1 MLEFLKRK
9 EKATLKKASPE
20 MIMQVTTQ
28 LFSEV
33 YLDEKELTQSDIDTI
48 LKDIDVDT
56 AIKKIE
62 RAVAGKELI
71 VWSDDE
77 KNREIVENI
86 QSRFNDVKFNRIFKY
101 FLRARYYGYS
111 CFEKVYNPDYSL
123 KTLVFIPEKYVL
135 YDTLNKKWVIR
146 AGTEEKEI
154 NYEKFLLS
162 IHEWNVAEKTGK
174 SIFTGIRTCFLDKEM
189 FRAQLRGLA
198 KKYGDTIII
207 YGFDPNEDVEEIKK
221 KGQQLS
227 KIQGG
232 KSKIAV
238 PMTGARDLKENL
250 YVMTLSD
257 LNTEVYTKLED
268 REKER
273 LIQNILGG
281 TLTMESGNGT
291 GSYSLGQIHQ
301 ESFNEVVEE
310 CCSFITDS
318 MQQLLEFD
326 GLYFGY
332 DSKEFYFKLETKKD
346 RDKEIEFETKEN
358 QLNTIKIDNILKLNQ
373 VGVGLSTEYI
383 SSALGIDK
391 KYITEIEK
399 SVVEFA
405 SKKDKKKILIDNVK
419 KIFDKRMA
427 DSEIK
432 LAEFVKNIKKSVKKW
447 LESDILNENLNLNI
461 DIFEEIYIKT
471 FLFGYTDSLN
481 QRGNKEFQEEL
492 DPFSLKFNEAINYF
506 VKKAPILYEKL
517 DDITLS
523 AKDTFFYIKR
533 STELEATKRVLKS
546 LKKTLENG
554 GTYEEWKQDISD
566 IADKAGLGED
576 GWYSHLVYRQNM
588 VNAYQSGRYEQQ
600 MQDDDEYFSYL
611 LFDGV
616 EDERQTDFC
625 RTYSGKVYKKSDPIW
640 ALIYPPNHFNCR
652 SSVIELGIDR
662 VKELGLEVFKSRKKE
677 LKEIKNEI
685 GDFAKP
691 PIDIKEREKDI
702 KAKEKKLIQLKLE
715 IAEFMEGKK

>member
-9 EKATLKKASPE
+9 QPSIQKASPE
-20 MIMQVTTQ
+20 MITQVTTQ
-28 LFSEV
+28 LFSEIYV
-33 YLDEKELTQSDIDTI
+33 DEKDLTFDDIDKI
-48 LKDIDVDT
+48 LKDTDVDT

-71 VWSDDE
+71 VWSDNE
-77 KNREIVENI
+77 KNRKIVDEI
-86 QSRFNDVKFNRIFKY
+86 QDRFNDVKFNRIFKY

-123 KTLVFIPEKYVL
+123 KTLVFIPEKYIT
-135 YDTLNKKWVIR
+135 YDTLEKKWLIK

-154 NYEKFLLS
+154 DYKKFLLS

-174 SIFTGIRTCFLDKEM
+174 SIFTGIQTCFLDKEM
-189 FRAQLRGLA
+189 FRRQLRGLA

-207 YGFDPNEDVEEIKK
+207 FGFDPTENVKK
-221 KGQQLS
+221 ITEKAEKMRKL
-227 KIQGG
+227 QGG
-232 KSKIAV
+232 KSVIGV
-238 PMTGARDLKENL
+238 PMVDGKSLKDNI

-301 ESFNEVVEE
+301 ESFDEVVEE
-310 CCSFITDS
+310 CCSFITDCL
-318 MQQLLEFD
+318 QQLLEFD
-326 GLYFGY
+326 GLCFGY

-346 RDKEIEFETKEN
+346 RDKEIELEEKEAKN
-358 QLNTIKIDNILKLNQ
+358 MGLKIDNILKLNQ
-373 VGVGLSTEYI
+373 AGIGLTPEYI
-383 SSALGIDK
+383 SSSLGIDK
-391 KYITEIEK
+391 KYVIEIEK
-399 SVVEFA
+399 TVAEFA
-405 SKKDKKKILIDNVK
+405 KKDKKKLLIESVK
-419 KIFDKRMA
+419 NTFDKRMT

-432 LAEFVKNIKKSVKKW
+432 LQEFVKNIQKSVKKW
-447 LESDILNENLNLNI
+447 LETDILSENLNFDINI
-461 DIFEEIYIKT
+461 MEEMYIKT

-481 QRGNKEFQEEL
+481 QRGNKEFQEEF
-492 DPFSLKFNEAINYF
+492 DPFNMQFNEAINYF
-506 VKKAPILYEKL
+506 TKKAPILYEKL
-517 DDITLS
+517 DDITS
-523 AKDTFFYIKR
+523 SVKDTFFYIKR
-533 STELEATKRVLKS
+533 STELEATKRVLES

-554 GTYEEWKQDISD
+554 GTYQEWKQDISD

-576 GWYSHLVYRQNM
+576 GWYSNLVYRQNM

-600 MQDDDEYFSYL
+600 MEDDEYFSYL

-616 EDERQTDFC
+616 EDDRQTDFC

-652 SSVIELGIDR
+652 SSVIELGADKI
-662 VKELGLEVFKSRKKE
+662 KELGLEILKSKKKE
-677 LKEIKNEI
+677 LEEIKNEI
-685 GDFAKP
+685 GDFARP
-691 PIDIKEREKDI
+691 PVDPKEREKDI
-702 KAKEKKLIQLKLE
+702 KAKEKKLVQLKLE
-715 IAEFMEGKK
+715 IAELMEGKK

>member
-9 EKATLKKASPE
+9 QPSIQKASPE
-20 MIMQVTTQ
+20 MITQVTTQ
-28 LFSEV
+28 LFSEI
-33 YLDEKELTQSDIDTI
+33 YIDEKDLSFNDIDKI
-48 LKDIDVDT
+48 LKDTDVDT

-71 VWSDDE
+71 VWSDNE
-77 KNREIVENI
+77 KNRKIVDEI
-86 QSRFNDVKFNRIFKY
+86 QDRFNDVKFNRIFKY

-123 KTLVFIPEKYVL
+123 KTLVFIPEKYVT
-135 YDTLNKKWVIR
+135 YDTLEKKWLIK
-146 AGTEEKEI
+146 AETEEKEI
-154 NYEKFLLS
+154 DYKKFLLS

-174 SIFTGIRTCFLDKEM
+174 SIFTGIQTCFLDKEM
-189 FRAQLRGLA
+189 FRRQLRGLA

-207 YGFDPNEDVEEIKK
+207 FGFDPTENVKK
-221 KGQQLS
+221 ITEKAEKMRKL
-227 KIQGG
+227 QGG
-232 KSKIAV
+232 KSVIGV
-238 PMTGARDLKENL
+238 PMVDGKSLKDNI

-301 ESFNEVVEE
+301 ESFDEVVEE
-310 CCSFITDS
+310 CCSFITDCL
-318 MQQLLEFD
+318 QQLLEFD
-326 GLYFGY
+326 GLCFGY
-332 DSKEFYFKLETKKD
+332 NPKEFYFKLETKKN
-346 RDKEIEFETKEN
+346 REKEIELEEKEAKN
-358 QLNTIKIDNILKLNQ
+358 IGLKIDNILKLNHA
-373 VGVGLSTEYI
+373 GIGLTPEYI
-383 SSALGIDK
+383 SSTLGIEQ

-399 SVVEFA
+399 TVAEFA
-405 SKKDKKKILIDNVK
+405 KKDKKKLLIESVK
-419 KIFDKRMA
+419 NTFDKRMT

-432 LAEFVKNIKKSVKKW
+432 LQKFVKNIQKSVKKW
-447 LESDILNENLNLNI
+447 LETDILSENLNLDINI
-461 DIFEEIYIKT
+461 MEEMYIKT

-481 QRGNKEFQEEL
+481 QRGNKEFQEEF
-492 DPFSLKFNEAINYF
+492 DPFNMQFSEAINYF
-506 VKKAPILYEKL
+506 TKKAPILYEKL
-517 DDITLS
+517 DDITS
-523 AKDTFFYIKR
+523 SVKDTFFYIKR
-533 STELEATKRVLKS
+533 STELEATKRVLES

-554 GTYEEWKQDISD
+554 GTYQEWKQDISD

-576 GWYSHLVYRQNM
+576 GWYSQLVFRQNM
-588 VNAYQSGRYEQQ
+588 ANAYQSGRYEQQ
-600 MQDDDEYFSYL
+600 MEDDEYFSYL

-652 SSVIELGIDR
+652 SSVIELGVDKI
-662 VKELGLEVFKSRKKE
+662 KELGLEVFKSKKKE

-685 GDFAKP
+685 GDFARP

-702 KAKEKKLIQLKLE
+702 KVKEKKLVQLKLE

>member
-9 EKATLKKASPE
+9 EPNIQKATPE
-20 MIMQVTTQ
+20 MIMQVTTK

-33 YLDEKELTQSDIDTI
+33 YIDEKDLTLDDIDNI
-48 LKDIDVDT
+48 LKDTDVDT

-71 VWSDDE
+71 IWSDNE
-77 KNREIVENI
+77 KNRKIVDEIQN
-86 QSRFNDVKFNRIFKY
+86 RFNDVKFNRIFKY

-111 CFEKVYNPDYSL
+111 CFEKVYNTDYSL
-123 KTLVFIPEKYVL
+123 SSLVFIPEKYVL
-135 YDTLNKKWVIR
+135 YDTMNKKWVIK

-174 SIFTGIRTCFLDKEM
+174 SIFTGIRVCFLDKEM

-207 YGFDPNEDVEEIKK
+207 FGYDPNEDVKDIEKK
-221 KGQQLS
+221 SQQLS

-232 KSKIAV
+232 KTKIAI
-238 PMTGARDLKENL
+238 PMTRGRELKNNL
-250 YVMTLSD
+250 YVMTLAD
-257 LNTEVYTKLED
+257 LDTEVYTKLED

-310 CCSFITDS
+310 CCSFISDS

-326 GLYFGY
+326 GRYFGY
-332 DSKEFYFKLETKKD
+332 DPKEFYFKLETKKD
-346 RDKEIEFETKEN
+346 RDKEIEFETKES
-358 QLNTIKIDNILKLNQ
+358 QLNTVKIDNILKLNQ
-373 VGVGLSTEYI
+373 AGIGLTTEYI
-383 SSALGIDK
+383 SSALGIER

-405 SKKDKKKILIDNVK
+405 KKDKKKILIDNVK
-419 KIFDKRMA
+419 NIFDKRMA
-427 DSEIK
+427 NSEIK
-432 LAEFVKNIKKSVKKW
+432 LDEFVKNIQKSVKKW
-447 LESDILNENLNLNI
+447 LETDILSENLNLDMNI
-461 DIFEEIYIKT
+461 MEELYIKSL
-471 FLFGYTDSLN
+471 LFGYTDSLD
-481 QRGNKEFQEEL
+481 QRGNKEFQEEI
-492 DPFSLKFNEAINYF
+492 DPFSLKFNEAINHF

-517 DDITLS
+517 DDIIIS
-523 AKDTFFYIKR
+523 AKDTYFYIKR
-533 STELEATKRVLKS
+533 STELEATKRVLES

-554 GTYEEWKQDISD
+554 GTYQEWKQDISD

-576 GWYSHLVYRQNM
+576 GWYSHLVFRQNM

-652 SSVIELGIDR
+652 SSVIELGADKI
-662 VKELGLEVFKSRKKE
+662 KELGLEILKSKKKE
-677 LKEIKNEI
+677 LKEIEKEI
-685 GDFAKP
+685 GDFARP
-691 PIDIKEREKDI
+691 PIDIKERERDI
-702 KAKEKKLIQLKLE
+702 KVKEKKLIQLKLE

>member
-1 MLEFLKRK
+1 MSKK
-9 EKATLKKASPE
+9 KNSNQNIQKASPE
-20 MIMQVTTQ
+20 MIMQVTTK
-28 LFSEV
+28 LFSEI
-33 YLDEKELTQSDIDTI
+33 YLDEKDLSPDEIDKI
-48 LKDIDVDT
+48 LKDTDVDT

-71 VWSDDE
+71 IWSDNE
-77 KNREIVENI
+77 KNRKLIDEI
-86 QSRFNDVKFNRIFKY
+86 QDRFNDVKFNRIFKY
-101 FLRARYYGYS
+101 FLRARCYGYS

-123 KTLVFIPEKYVL
+123 SSLVYIPEKYVF
-135 YDTLNKKWVIR
+135 YNISTKKWVIK

-162 IHEWNVAEKTGK
+162 IHEWNVAEKMGK

-207 YGFDPNEDVEEIKK
+207 FGYDPNEDVKDIEQKS
-221 KGQQLS
+221 QQLS

-232 KSKIAV
+232 KTKIAI

-257 LNTEVYTKLED
+257 LDTEVYTKLED

-301 ESFNEVVEE
+301 ESFNEVIEE
-310 CCSFITDS
+310 CCSFISDS

-326 GLYFGY
+326 GRYFGY
-332 DSKEFYFKLETKKD
+332 DSKELYFKLETKKD
-346 RDKEIEFETKEN
+346 RDKEIEFETKES
-358 QLNTIKIDNILKLNQ
+358 QLNMIKIDNILKLNQ
-373 VGVGLSTEYI
+373 IGIGVTPEYI
-383 SSALGIDK
+383 SSALGIEQ
-391 KYITEIEK
+391 KYITEVEKPVIE
-399 SVVEFA
+399 F
-405 SKKDKKKILIDNVK
+405 SKKDKKKILIENVK
-419 KIFDKRMA
+419 NTFERKMTN
-427 DSEIK
+427 SEIN
-432 LAEFVKNIKKSVKKW
+432 LDEFVKNIQKSVKKW
-447 LESDILNENLNLNI
+447 LETDILSENLNLDM
-461 DIFEEIYIKT
+461 DILEEPYIKA
-471 FLFGYTDSLN
+471 LLSGYVDSLE

-492 DPFSLKFNEAINYF
+492 DPFNLKFNEAINYF
-506 VKKAPILYEKL
+506 TKKTPILYEKL
-517 DDITLS
+517 DGIMDST
-523 AKDTFFYIKR
+523 KDTFFYIKR
-533 STELEATKRVLKS
+533 STELEATKRVLES

-554 GTYEEWKQDISD
+554 GTYQEWKQDISD
-566 IADKAGLGED
+566 IADKTGLGED

-600 MQDDDEYFSYL
+600 MEDDEYFSYL

-652 SSVIELGIDR
+652 SSVIELGADK
-662 VKELGLEVFKSRKKE
+662 VKELGLEVIKSKKKE

-685 GDFAKP
+685 GEFAKP

-715 IAEFMEGKK
+715 IAEFMKEGKK

>member
-9 EKATLKKASPE
+9 QPNIQKASPE
-20 MIMQVTTQ
+20 MITQVTTQ
-28 LFSEV
+28 LFSEIYV
-33 YLDEKELTQSDIDTI
+33 DEKDLSFDDIDKI

-71 VWSDDE
+71 VWSDNE
-77 KNREIVENI
+77 KNRKIVDEI
-86 QSRFNDVKFNRIFKY
+86 QDRFNDVKFNRIFKY

-111 CFEKVYNPDYSL
+111 CFEKVYNTDYSL
-123 KTLVFIPEKYVL
+123 KTLVFIPEKYIT
-135 YDTLNKKWVIR
+135 YDTLGKKWLIK

-154 NYEKFLLS
+154 DYKKFLLS

-174 SIFTGIRTCFLDKEM
+174 SIFTGIQTCFLDKEM
-189 FRAQLRGLA
+189 FRRQLRGLA

-207 YGFDPNEDVEEIKK
+207 FGFDLTENVKK
-221 KGQQLS
+221 ITEKAEKMRKL
-227 KIQGG
+227 QGG
-232 KSKIAV
+232 KSVIGV
-238 PMTGARDLKENL
+238 PMVDGKSLKDNI

-301 ESFNEVVEE
+301 ESFDEVVEE
-310 CCSFITDS
+310 CCSFITDCL
-318 MQQLLEFD
+318 QQLLEFD

-332 DSKEFYFKLETKKD
+332 NPKEFYFKLETKKD
-346 RDKEIEFETKEN
+346 RDKEIELEEKEAKN
-358 QLNTIKIDNILKLNQ
+358 MGLKIDNILKLNQ
-373 VGVGLSTEYI
+373 VGIGLTPEYI
-383 SSALGIDK
+383 SSSLGIDK
-391 KYITEIEK
+391 KHVIEIEK
-399 SVVEFA
+399 TVAEFA
-405 SKKDKKKILIDNVK
+405 KKDKKKLLIESVK
-419 KIFDKRMA
+419 NTFDKRMRN
-427 DSEIK
+427 SEIK
-432 LAEFVKNIKKSVKKW
+432 LQEFVKNIQKSVKKW
-447 LESDILNENLNLNI
+447 LETDILSENLNFDINI
-461 DIFEEIYIKT
+461 MEEMYIKT

-481 QRGNKEFQEEL
+481 QRGNKEFQEEF
-492 DPFSLKFNEAINYF
+492 DPFNMQFNEAINYF
-506 VKKAPILYEKL
+506 AKKAPILYEKL
-517 DDITLS
+517 DDITS
-523 AKDTFFYIKR
+523 SVKDTFFYIKR
-533 STELEATKRVLKS
+533 STELEATKRVLES

-554 GTYEEWKQDISD
+554 GTYQEWKQDISD

-576 GWYSHLVYRQNM
+576 GWYSNLVYRQNM

-600 MQDDDEYFSYL
+600 MEDDEYFSYL

-616 EDERQTDFC
+616 EDDRQTDFC

-652 SSVIELGIDR
+652 SSVIELGADKI
-662 VKELGLEVFKSRKKE
+662 KELGLEILKSNKKE
-677 LKEIKNEI
+677 LKEIEKEI

-691 PIDIKEREKDI
+691 PTDIKGRKKDI
-702 KAKEKKLIQLKLE
+702 KTKEKKLVQLKLE
-715 IAEFMEGKK
+715 IAELMEGKR

>member
-1 MLEFLKRK
+1 MFEFFKRK
-9 EKATLKKASPE
+9 KETENIKKASPE
-20 MIMQVTTQ
+20 LTLQFTTK

-33 YLDEKELTQSDIDTI
+33 YIDEKDLNFDDIDKI
-48 LKDIDVDT
+48 LKDTDVDT

-71 VWSDDE
+71 IWSDDE
-77 KNREIVENI
+77 KNRKLIDQI
-86 QSRFNDVKFNRIFKY
+86 QERFNNVKFNRIFKY

-123 KTLVFIPEKYVL
+123 NSLVFIPEKYVL

-174 SIFTGIRTCFLDKEM
+174 SIFTGLRKCFLDKEM

-198 KKYGDTIII
+198 QKYGDTIIFFG
-207 YGFDPNEDVEEIKK
+207 YDSAEDEEDVRKKAEDIKK
-221 KGQQLS
+221 M
-227 KIQGG
+227 QGG
-232 KSKIAV
+232 KTAIAI
-238 PMTGARDLKENL
+238 PTDDGKLKDNL
-250 YVMTLSD
+250 YILTLSD
-257 LNTEVYTKLED
+257 LDTEVYTKLED

-281 TLTMESGNGT
+281 TLTMESGNGS
-291 GSYSLGQIHQ
+291 GSYSLGQIHK
-301 ESFNEVVEE
+301 ESFEEVVEE
-310 CCSFITDS
+310 CCSFISDS

-326 GLYFGY
+326 GRYFGY
-332 DSKEFYFKLETKKD
+332 DPKEFYFKLETKKD
-346 RDKEIEFETKEN
+346 RDKEIEFETKES
-358 QLNTIKIDNILKLNQ
+358 QLNTVKIDNILKLNQ
-373 VGVGLSTEYI
+373 AGIGLTTEYI
-383 SSALGIDK
+383 SSALGIEQ

-405 SKKDKKKILIDNVK
+405 KKDKKKILIDNVK
-419 KIFDKRMA
+419 NIFDKRMT

-432 LAEFVKNIKKSVKKW
+432 LQEFVKNIQKNVKKW
-447 LESDILNENLNLNI
+447 LETDILSENLNLDINI
-461 DIFEEIYIKT
+461 MEEMYIKT

-481 QRGNKEFQEEL
+481 QRGNKEFQEEF
-492 DPFSLKFNEAINYF
+492 DPFNMQFSEAINYF
-506 VKKAPILYEKL
+506 TKKAPILYEKI
-517 DDITLS
+517 DDIIAS
-523 AKDTFFYIKR
+523 AKDTYFYIKR
-533 STELEATKRVLKS
+533 RTELEATKRVLES

-554 GTYEEWKQDISD
+554 GTYQEWKQDISD

-600 MQDDDEYFSYL
+600 MEDDEYFSYL

-652 SSVIELGIDR
+652 SSVIELGADKI
-662 VKELGLEVFKSRKKE
+662 KELGLEVFKSKKKE
-677 LKEIKNEI
+677 LEEIEKEI
-685 GDFAKP
+685 GDFARP

-702 KAKEKKLIQLKLE
+702 KTKEKKLIQLKLE
-715 IAEFMEGKK
+715 ITEFMEGKK

>member
-9 EKATLKKASPE
+9 QPSIQKASPE
-20 MIMQVTTQ
+20 MITQVTTQ
-28 LFSEV
+28 LFSEIYV
-33 YLDEKELTQSDIDTI
+33 DEKDLTFDDIDKI
-48 LKDIDVDT
+48 LKDTDVDT

-71 VWSDDE
+71 VWSDNE
-77 KNREIVENI
+77 KNRKIVDEI
-86 QSRFNDVKFNRIFKY
+86 QDRFNDVKFNRIFKY

-123 KTLVFIPEKYVL
+123 KTLVFIPEKYIT
-135 YDTLNKKWVIR
+135 YDTLEKKWLIK

-154 NYEKFLLS
+154 DYKKFLLS

-174 SIFTGIRTCFLDKEM
+174 SIFTGIQTCFLDKEM
-189 FRAQLRGLA
+189 FRRQLRGLA

-207 YGFDPNEDVEEIKK
+207 FGFDPTENVKK
-221 KGQQLS
+221 ITEKAEKMRKL
-227 KIQGG
+227 QGG
-232 KSKIAV
+232 KSVIGV
-238 PMTGARDLKENL
+238 PMVDGKSLKDNI

-301 ESFNEVVEE
+301 ESFDEVVEE
-310 CCSFITDS
+310 CCSFITDCL
-318 MQQLLEFD
+318 QQLLEFD
-326 GLYFGY
+326 GLCFGY
-332 DSKEFYFKLETKKD
+332 NPKEFYFKLETKKN
-346 RDKEIEFETKEN
+346 REKEIELEEKEAKN
-358 QLNTIKIDNILKLNQ
+358 IGLKIDNILKLNHA
-373 VGVGLSTEYI
+373 GIGLTPEYI
-383 SSALGIDK
+383 SSTLGIEQ

-399 SVVEFA
+399 TVAEFA
-405 SKKDKKKILIDNVK
+405 KKDKKKLLIESVK
-419 KIFDKRMA
+419 NTFDKRMT

-432 LAEFVKNIKKSVKKW
+432 LQEFVKNIQKSVKKW
-447 LESDILNENLNLNI
+447 LETDILSENLNLDINI
-461 DIFEEIYIKT
+461 MEEMYIKT

-481 QRGNKEFQEEL
+481 QRGNKEFQEEF
-492 DPFSLKFNEAINYF
+492 DPFNMKFNEAINYF

-517 DDITLS
+517 DDIINST
-523 AKDTFFYIKR
+523 KDTFFYIKR
-533 STELEATKRVLKS
+533 STELEATKRVLES

-554 GTYEEWKQDISD
+554 GTYQEWKQDISD

-576 GWYSHLVYRQNM
+576 GWYSHLVFRQNM

-600 MQDDDEYFSYL
+600 MEDDEYFSYL

-652 SSVIELGIDR
+652 SSVIELGTDKI
-662 VKELGLEVFKSRKKE
+662 KELGLEVFKSKKKE

-685 GDFAKP
+685 GDFARL

-702 KAKEKKLIQLKLE
+702 KVKEKKLVQLKLE

>member
-9 EKATLKKASPE
+9 QTPIIQKASPE
-20 MIMQVTTQ
+20 LMQEVAIK

-33 YLDEKELTQSDIDTI
+33 YLDEKDLTFSDIDKI
-48 LKDIDVDT
+48 LKDTDVDT

-71 VWSDDE
+71 VWSDNE
-77 KNREIVENI
+77 KNRKIVDEI
-86 QSRFNDVKFNRIFKY
+86 QDRFNDVKFNRIFKY

-123 KTLVFIPEKYVL
+123 KTLVFVPEKYVL

-154 NYEKFLLS
+154 DYKKFLLS

-221 KGQQLS
+221 KGEQLS

-281 TLTMESGNGT
+281 TLTMESGNAT

-301 ESFNEVVEE
+301 ESFDEVVEE
-310 CCSFITDS
+310 CCSFISDS

-326 GLYFGY
+326 GRYFGY

-346 RDKEIEFETKEN
+346 RDKEIELEEKEAKN
-358 QLNTIKIDNILKLNQ
+358 MGLKIDNLIKLSQ
-373 VGVGLSTEYI
+373 IAGISDEYI
-383 SSALGIDK
+383 TSSLGIDK
-391 KYITEIEK
+391 KYLTIKEK
-399 SVVEFA
+399 EVVEF
-405 SKKDKKKILIDNVK
+405 SKDKKKILIDNVK
-419 KIFDKRMA
+419 NIFDKRMA

-432 LAEFVKNIKKSVKKW
+432 LQEFVKNIQKSVKKW

-461 DIFEEIYIKT
+461 DILEEIYIKT

-481 QRGNKEFQEEL
+481 QRGNKEFQEEF
-492 DPFSLKFNEAINYF
+492 DPFNMKFNEAINYF

-523 AKDTFFYIKR
+523 AKDTFFYIRR
-533 STELEATKRVLKS
+533 STELEATKRVLES
-546 LKKTLENG
+546 LKKTLKNG
-554 GTYEEWKQDISD
+554 GTYQEWKNDIAD

-576 GWYSHLVYRQNM
+576 GWYSNLVYRQNM

-600 MQDDDEYFSYL
+600 MEDSDEYFSYL

-616 EDERQTDFC
+616 EDDRQTDFC
-625 RTYSGKVYKKSDPIW
+625 RTYSGKVYKKTDPIW

-652 SSVIELGIDR
+652 SSVIELGADKI
-662 VKELGLEVFKSRKKE
+662 KELGLEILKSKKKE
-677 LKEIKNEI
+677 LEEIEKEI
-685 GDFAKP
+685 GDFARP

-702 KAKEKKLIQLKLE
+702 KAKEKKLVQLKLE
-715 IAEFMEGKK
+715 IAELMEGKK

>member
-9 EKATLKKASPE
+9 QPSIQKASPE
-20 MIMQVTTQ
+20 MITQVTTQ
-28 LFSEV
+28 LFSEIYV
-33 YLDEKELTQSDIDTI
+33 DEKDLTFDDIDKI
-48 LKDIDVDT
+48 LKDTDVDT

-71 VWSDDE
+71 VWSDNE
-77 KNREIVENI
+77 KNRKIVDEI
-86 QSRFNDVKFNRIFKY
+86 QDRFNDVKFNRIFKY

-123 KTLVFIPEKYVL
+123 KTLVFIPEKYIT
-135 YDTLNKKWVIR
+135 YDTLEKKWLIK

-154 NYEKFLLS
+154 DYKKFLLS

-174 SIFTGIRTCFLDKEM
+174 SIFTGIQTCFLDKEM
-189 FRAQLRGLA
+189 FRRQLRGLA

-207 YGFDPNEDVEEIKK
+207 FGFDPTENVKK
-221 KGQQLS
+221 ITEKAEKMRKL
-227 KIQGG
+227 QGG
-232 KSKIAV
+232 KSVIGV
-238 PMTGARDLKENL
+238 PMVDGKSLKDNI

-301 ESFNEVVEE
+301 ESFDEVVEE
-310 CCSFITDS
+310 CCSFITDCL
-318 MQQLLEFD
+318 QQLLEFD
-326 GLYFGY
+326 GLCFGY
-332 DSKEFYFKLETKKD
+332 NPKEFYFKLETKKN
-346 RDKEIEFETKEN
+346 REKEIELEEKEAKN
-358 QLNTIKIDNILKLNQ
+358 MGLKIDNILKLNQ
-373 VGVGLSTEYI
+373 AGIGLTPEYI
-383 SSALGIDK
+383 SSSLGIDK
-391 KYITEIEK
+391 KHVIEIEK
-399 SVVEFA
+399 TVVEFA
-405 SKKDKKKILIDNVK
+405 KKDKKKLLIESVK
-419 KIFDKRMA
+419 NTFDKRMA

-432 LAEFVKNIKKSVKKW
+432 LQEFVKNIQKSVKKW
-447 LESDILNENLNLNI
+447 LETDILSENLNFDINI
-461 DIFEEIYIKT
+461 MEEMYIKT

-481 QRGNKEFQEEL
+481 QRGNKEFQEEF
-492 DPFSLKFNEAINYF
+492 DPFNMQFNEAINYF
-506 VKKAPILYEKL
+506 TKKAPILYEKL
-517 DDITLS
+517 DDITS
-523 AKDTFFYIKR
+523 SVKDTFFYIKR
-533 STELEATKRVLKS
+533 STELEATKRVLES

-554 GTYEEWKQDISD
+554 GTYQEWKQDISD

-576 GWYSHLVYRQNM
+576 GWYSNLVYRQNM

-600 MQDDDEYFSYL
+600 MEDDEYFSYL

-616 EDERQTDFC
+616 EDDRQTDFC

-652 SSVIELGIDR
+652 SSVIELGADKI
-662 VKELGLEVFKSRKKE
+662 KELGLEILKSKKKE
-677 LKEIKNEI
+677 LEEIEKEI

-691 PIDIKEREKDI
+691 PTDIKGRKKDI
-702 KAKEKKLIQLKLE
+702 KTKEKKLVQLKLE
-715 IAEFMEGKK
+715 IAELMEGKK

>member
-9 EKATLKKASPE
+9 QPSIQKASPE
-20 MIMQVTTQ
+20 MITQVTTQ
-28 LFSEV
+28 LFSEI
-33 YLDEKELTQSDIDTI
+33 YIDEKDLSFNDIDKI
-48 LKDIDVDT
+48 LKDTDVDT

-71 VWSDDE
+71 VWSDNK
-77 KNREIVENI
+77 KNRKIVDEI
-86 QSRFNDVKFNRIFKY
+86 QDRFNDVKFNRIFKY

-123 KTLVFIPEKYVL
+123 KTLVFIPEKYVT
-135 YDTLNKKWVIR
+135 YDTLEKKWLIK

-154 NYEKFLLS
+154 DYKKFLLS

-174 SIFTGIRTCFLDKEM
+174 SIFTGIQTCFLDKEM
-189 FRAQLRGLA
+189 FRRQLRGLA

-207 YGFDPNEDVEEIKK
+207 FGFDPTENVKK
-221 KGQQLS
+221 ITEKAEKMRKL
-227 KIQGG
+227 QGG
-232 KSKIAV
+232 KSVIGV
-238 PMTGARDLKENL
+238 PMVDGKSLKDNI

-301 ESFNEVVEE
+301 ESFGEVVEE
-310 CCSFITDS
+310 CCSFITDCL
-318 MQQLLEFD
+318 QQLLEFD
-326 GLYFGY
+326 GLCFGY
-332 DSKEFYFKLETKKD
+332 NPKEFYFKLETKKN
-346 RDKEIEFETKEN
+346 REKEIELEEKEAKN
-358 QLNTIKIDNILKLNQ
+358 IGLKIDNILKLNHA
-373 VGVGLSTEYI
+373 GIGLTPEYI
-383 SSALGIDK
+383 SSTLGIEQ

-399 SVVEFA
+399 TVAEFA
-405 SKKDKKKILIDNVK
+405 KKDKKKLLIESVK
-419 KIFDKRMA
+419 NTFDKRMT

-432 LAEFVKNIKKSVKKW
+432 LQEFVKNIQKNVKKW
-447 LESDILNENLNLNI
+447 LETDILSENLNLDMNI
-461 DIFEEIYIKT
+461 MEELYIKSL
-471 FLFGYTDSLN
+471 LFGYTDSLD
-481 QRGNKEFQEEL
+481 QRGNKEFQEEI

-506 VKKAPILYEKL
+506 TKKAPILYEKL
-517 DDITLS
+517 DDIINST
-523 AKDTFFYIKR
+523 KDTFFYIKR
-533 STELEATKRVLKS
+533 STELEATKRVLES

-554 GTYEEWKQDISD
+554 GTYQEWKQDISD

-652 SSVIELGIDR
+652 SSVIELGTDKI
-662 VKELGLEVFKSRKKE
+662 KELGLEISKSKKKE
-677 LKEIKNEI
+677 LKEIEKEI
-685 GDFAKP
+685 GDFARL
-691 PIDIKEREKDI
+691 PIDIKDI
-702 KAKEKKLIQLKLE
+702 KAKEKKLVQLKLE
-715 IAEFMEGKK
+715 IAEFMKEGKK

>member
-1 MLEFLKRK
+1 LFEFFKRK
-9 EKATLKKASPE
+9 KETENIKKASPE
-20 MIMQVTTQ
+20 LTLQFTTK

-33 YLDEKELTQSDIDTI
+33 YIDEKDLNFDDIDKI
-48 LKDIDVDT
+48 LKDTDVDT

-71 VWSDDE
+71 IWSDDE
-77 KNREIVENI
+77 KNRKLIDQI
-86 QSRFNDVKFNRIFKY
+86 QERFNNVKFNRIFKY

-123 KTLVFIPEKYVL
+123 NSLVFIPEKYVL

-154 NYEKFLLS
+154 DYEKFLLS

-174 SIFTGIRTCFLDKEM
+174 SIFTGLRKCFLDKEM

-198 KKYGDTIII
+198 QKYGDTIIFFG
-207 YGFDPNEDVEEIKK
+207 YDPAEDEEDVRKKAEDIKK
-221 KGQQLS
+221 M
-227 KIQGG
+227 QGG
-232 KSKIAV
+232 KTAIAI
-238 PMTGARDLKENL
+238 PTDNGKLKDNL
-250 YVMTLSD
+250 YILTLSD
-257 LNTEVYTKLED
+257 LDTEVYTKLED

-310 CCSFITDS
+310 CCSFISES

-326 GLYFGY
+326 GRYFGY
-332 DSKEFYFKLETKKD
+332 DPKEFYFKLETKKD
-346 RDKEIEFETKEN
+346 RDKEIEFETKES
-358 QLNTIKIDNILKLNQ
+358 QLNTVKIDNILKLNQ
-373 VGVGLSTEYI
+373 AGIGLTTEYI
-383 SSALGIDK
+383 SSALGIEQ

-405 SKKDKKKILIDNVK
+405 KKDKKKILIDNVK
-419 KIFDKRMA
+419 NIFDKRMA
-427 DSEIK
+427 NSEIK
-432 LAEFVKNIKKSVKKW
+432 LDEFVKNIQKSVKKW
-447 LESDILNENLNLNI
+447 LETDILSENLNLDMNI
-461 DIFEEIYIKT
+461 MEELYIKSL
-471 FLFGYTDSLN
+471 LFGYTDSLD
-481 QRGNKEFQEEL
+481 QRGNKEFQEEIDL
-492 DPFSLKFNEAINYF
+492 FSLKFNEAINYF
-506 VKKAPILYEKL
+506 TKKAPILYEKL
-517 DDITLS
+517 DDITS
-523 AKDTFFYIKR
+523 SVKDTFFYIKR
-533 STELEATKRVLKS
+533 STELEATKRVLES

-554 GTYEEWKQDISD
+554 GTYQEWKQDISD

-652 SSVIELGIDR
+652 SSVIELGADKI
-662 VKELGLEVFKSRKKE
+662 KELGLEILKSKKKE
-677 LKEIKNEI
+677 LKEIEKEI
-685 GDFAKP
+685 GDFARP
-691 PIDIKEREKDI
+691 PIDIKERERDI
-702 KAKEKKLIQLKLE
+702 KVKEKKLIQLKLE

>member
-9 EKATLKKASPE
+9 QPSIQKASPE
-20 MIMQVTTQ
+20 MITQVTTQ
-28 LFSEV
+28 LFSEI
-33 YLDEKELTQSDIDTI
+33 YIDEKDLSFNDIDKI
-48 LKDIDVDT
+48 LKDTDVDT

-71 VWSDDE
+71 VWSDNE
-77 KNREIVENI
+77 KNRKIVDEI
-86 QSRFNDVKFNRIFKY
+86 QDRFNEVKFNRIFKY

-123 KTLVFIPEKYVL
+123 KTLVFIPEKYVT
-135 YDTLNKKWVIR
+135 YDTLEKKWLIK

-154 NYEKFLLS
+154 DYKKFLLS

-174 SIFTGIRTCFLDKEM
+174 SIFTGIQTCFLDKEM
-189 FRAQLRGLA
+189 FRRQLRGLA

-207 YGFDPNEDVEEIKK
+207 FGFDPTENVKK
-221 KGQQLS
+221 ITEKAEKMRKL
-227 KIQGG
+227 QGG
-232 KSKIAV
+232 KSVIGV
-238 PMTGARDLKENL
+238 PMVDGKSLKDNI

-301 ESFNEVVEE
+301 ESFDEVVEE
-310 CCSFITDS
+310 CCSFITDCL
-318 MQQLLEFD
+318 QQLLEFD
-326 GLYFGY
+326 GLCFGY
-332 DSKEFYFKLETKKD
+332 NPKEFYFKLETKKN
-346 RDKEIEFETKEN
+346 REKEIELEEKEAKN
-358 QLNTIKIDNILKLNQ
+358 IGLKIDNILKLNHA
-373 VGVGLSTEYI
+373 GIGLTPEYI
-383 SSALGIDK
+383 SSTLGIEQ

-399 SVVEFA
+399 TVAEFA
-405 SKKDKKKILIDNVK
+405 KKDKKKLLIESVK
-419 KIFDKRMA
+419 NTFDKRMT

-432 LAEFVKNIKKSVKKW
+432 LQEFVKNIQKNVKKW
-447 LESDILNENLNLNI
+447 LETDILSENLNFDINI
-461 DIFEEIYIKT
+461 MEEMYIKT

-481 QRGNKEFQEEL
+481 QRGNKEFQEEF
-492 DPFSLKFNEAINYF
+492 DPFNMKFNEAINYF

-517 DDITLS
+517 DDIINST
-523 AKDTFFYIKR
+523 KDTFFYIKR
-533 STELEATKRVLKS
+533 STELEATKRVLES

-554 GTYEEWKQDISD
+554 GTYQEWKQDISD

-576 GWYSHLVYRQNM
+576 GWYSHLVFRQNM

-652 SSVIELGIDR
+652 SSVIELGADKI
-662 VKELGLEVFKSRKKE
+662 KELGLEILKSKKKE
-677 LKEIKNEI
+677 LKEIEKEI
-685 GDFAKP
+685 GDFARP
-691 PIDIKEREKDI
+691 PIDIKERERDI
-702 KAKEKKLIQLKLE
+702 KVKEKKLIQLKLE

>member
-1 MLEFLKRK
+1 MFEFFKRK
-9 EKATLKKASPE
+9 KETENIKKASPE
-20 MIMQVTTQ
+20 LTLQFTTK

-33 YLDEKELTQSDIDTI
+33 YIDEKDLNFDDIDKI
-48 LKDIDVDT
+48 LKDTDVDT

-71 VWSDDE
+71 IWSDDE
-77 KNREIVENI
+77 KNRKLIDQI
-86 QSRFNDVKFNRIFKY
+86 QERFNNVKFNRIFKY

-123 KTLVFIPEKYVL
+123 NSLVFIPEKYVL

-174 SIFTGIRTCFLDKEM
+174 SIFTGLRKCFLDKEM

-198 KKYGDTIII
+198 QKYGDTIIFFG
-207 YGFDPNEDVEEIKK
+207 YDTAEDEEDVRKKAEDIKK
-221 KGQQLS
+221 M
-227 KIQGG
+227 QGG
-232 KSKIAV
+232 KTAIAI
-238 PMTGARDLKENL
+238 PTDDGKLKDNL
-250 YVMTLSD
+250 YILTLSD
-257 LNTEVYTKLED
+257 LDTEVYTKLED

-281 TLTMESGNGT
+281 TLTMESGNGS
-291 GSYSLGQIHQ
+291 GSYSLGQIHK
-301 ESFNEVVEE
+301 ESFEEVVEE
-310 CCSFITDS
+310 CCSFISDS

-326 GLYFGY
+326 GRYFGY
-332 DSKEFYFKLETKKD
+332 DPKEFYFKLETKKD
-346 RDKEIEFETKEN
+346 RDKEIEFETKES
-358 QLNTIKIDNILKLNQ
+358 QLNTVKIDNILKLNQ
-373 VGVGLSTEYI
+373 AGIGLTTEYI
-383 SSALGIDK
+383 SSALGIEQ

-405 SKKDKKKILIDNVK
+405 KKDKKKLLIESVK
-419 KIFDKRMA
+419 NTFDKRMT

-432 LAEFVKNIKKSVKKW
+432 LQKFVKNIQKSVKKW
-447 LESDILNENLNLNI
+447 LETDILSENLNLDINI
-461 DIFEEIYIKT
+461 MEEMYIKT

-481 QRGNKEFQEEL
+481 QRGNKEFQEEF
-492 DPFSLKFNEAINYF
+492 DPFNMQFSEAINYF
-506 VKKAPILYEKL
+506 TKKAPILYEKL
-517 DDITLS
+517 DDITS
-523 AKDTFFYIKR
+523 SVKDTFFYIKR
-533 STELEATKRVLKS
+533 STELEATKRVLES

-554 GTYEEWKQDISD
+554 GTYQEWKQDISD

-652 SSVIELGIDR
+652 SSVIELGADKI
-662 VKELGLEVFKSRKKE
+662 KELGLEILKSKKKE
-677 LKEIKNEI
+677 LEEIEKEI
-685 GDFAKP
+685 GDFARP
-691 PIDIKEREKDI
+691 PIDIKDI
-702 KAKEKKLIQLKLE
+702 KAKEKKLVQLKLE

>member
-9 EKATLKKASPE
+9 QPSIQKASPE
-20 MIMQVTTQ
+20 MITQVTTQ
-28 LFSEV
+28 LFSEI
-33 YLDEKELTQSDIDTI
+33 YIDEKDLSFDDIDKI
-48 LKDIDVDT
+48 LKDTDVDT

-71 VWSDDE
+71 VWSDNE
-77 KNREIVENI
+77 KNRKIVDEI
-86 QSRFNDVKFNRIFKY
+86 QDRFNDVKFNRIFKY

-123 KTLVFIPEKYVL
+123 KTLVFIPEKYIT
-135 YDTLNKKWVIR
+135 YDTLEKKWLIK

-154 NYEKFLLS
+154 DYKKFLLS

-174 SIFTGIRTCFLDKEM
+174 SIFTGIQTCFLDKEM
-189 FRAQLRGLA
+189 FRRQLRGLA

-207 YGFDPNEDVEEIKK
+207 FGFDPTENVKK
-221 KGQQLS
+221 ITEKAEKMRKL
-227 KIQGG
+227 QGG
-232 KSKIAV
+232 KSVIGV
-238 PMTGARDLKENL
+238 PMVDGKSLKDNI

-301 ESFNEVVEE
+301 ESFDEVVEE
-310 CCSFITDS
+310 CCSFITDCL
-318 MQQLLEFD
+318 QQLLEFD
-326 GLYFGY
+326 GLCFGY
-332 DSKEFYFKLETKKD
+332 NPKEFYFKLETKKN
-346 RDKEIEFETKEN
+346 REKEIELEEKEAKN
-358 QLNTIKIDNILKLNQ
+358 MGLKIDNILKLNQ
-373 VGVGLSTEYI
+373 AGIGLTPEYI
-383 SSALGIDK
+383 SSSLGIDK
-391 KYITEIEK
+391 KYVIEIEK
-399 SVVEFA
+399 TVAEFA
-405 SKKDKKKILIDNVK
+405 KKDKKKLLIESVK
-419 KIFDKRMA
+419 NIFDKRMTG
-427 DSEIK
+427 SEIK
-432 LAEFVKNIKKSVKKW
+432 LQEFVKNIQKSVKKW
-447 LESDILNENLNLNI
+447 LETDILSENLNFDINI
-461 DIFEEIYIKT
+461 MEEMYIKT

-481 QRGNKEFQEEL
+481 QRGNKEFQEEF
-492 DPFSLKFNEAINYF
+492 DPFNMQFSEAINYF
-506 VKKAPILYEKL
+506 TKKAPILYEKL
-517 DDITLS
+517 DDITS
-523 AKDTFFYIKR
+523 SVKDTFFYIKR
-533 STELEATKRVLKS
+533 STELEATKRVLES

-554 GTYEEWKQDISD
+554 GTYQEWKQDISD

-576 GWYSHLVYRQNM
+576 GWYSNLVYRQNM

-600 MQDDDEYFSYL
+600 MEDDEYFSYL

-616 EDERQTDFC
+616 EDDRQTDFC

-652 SSVIELGIDR
+652 SSVIELGADKI
-662 VKELGLEVFKSRKKE
+662 KELGLEILKSKKKE
-677 LKEIKNEI
+677 LEEIEKEI

-691 PIDIKEREKDI
+691 PTDIKGRKKDI
-702 KAKEKKLIQLKLE
+702 KTKEKKLVQLKLE
-715 IAEFMEGKK
+715 IAELMEGKK

>member
-1 MLEFLKRK
+1 MFEFFKRK
-9 EKATLKKASPE
+9 QAPNIQKASPE
-20 MIMQVTTQ
+20 LTLQVTTQ
-28 LFSEV
+28 LFSEI
-33 YLDEKELTQSDIDTI
+33 YLDEKDLTSDDIDKI
-48 LKDIDVDT
+48 LKDTDVDT

-71 VWSDDE
+71 VWSDNE
-77 KNREIVENI
+77 KNRKIVDGI
-86 QSRFNDVKFNRIFKY
+86 QDRFNDVKFNRIFKY

-111 CFEKVYNPDYSL
+111 CFEKVYNQDYSL
-123 KTLVFIPEKYVL
+123 NSLVFIPEKYVI
-135 YDTLNKKWVIR
+135 YDTLNKKWVIK
-146 AGTEEKEI
+146 AGTEEKDI
-154 NYEKFLLS
+154 TYDKFVLA
-162 IHEWNVAEKTGK
+162 IHEWNIAEKTGK
-174 SIFTGIRTCFLDKEM
+174 SIFTGLRKCFLDKEM
-189 FRAQLRGLA
+189 FRGQLRGLA

-207 YGFDPNEDVEEIKK
+207 YGFDPNEDIEDIKK
-221 KGQQLS
+221 KGEQLS

-250 YVMTLSD
+250 YVMTLAD
-257 LNTEVYTKLED
+257 LDTEVYTKLED

-310 CCSFITDS
+310 CCSFISDS

-326 GLYFGY
+326 GRYFGY
-332 DSKEFYFKLETKKD
+332 DPKEFYFKLETKKD
-346 RDKEIEFETKEN
+346 RDKEIEFETKES
-358 QLNTIKIDNILKLNQ
+358 QLNTVKIDNILKLNQ
-373 VGVGLSTEYI
+373 AGIGLTTEYI
-383 SSALGIDK
+383 SSALGIEQ

-405 SKKDKKKILIDNVK
+405 KKDKKKILIDNVK
-419 KIFDKRMA
+419 NIFDKRMA
-427 DSEIK
+427 NSEIK
-432 LAEFVKNIKKSVKKW
+432 LDEFVKNIQKSVKKW
-447 LESDILNENLNLNI
+447 LETDILSENLNLDMNI
-461 DIFEEIYIKT
+461 MEELYIKSL
-471 FLFGYTDSLN
+471 LFGYTDSLD
-481 QRGNKEFQEEL
+481 QRGNKEFQEEM

-517 DDITLS
+517 DDIIAS
-523 AKDTFFYIKR
+523 AKDTYFYIKR
-533 STELEATKRVLKS
+533 STELEATKRVLES

-554 GTYEEWKQDISD
+554 GTYQEWKQDISD
-566 IADKAGLGED
+566 TADKAGLSED
-576 GWYSHLVYRQNM
+576 GWYSHLVFRQNM

-600 MQDDDEYFSYL
+600 MEDDEYFSYL

-616 EDERQTDFC
+616 EDDRQTDFC

-652 SSVIELGIDR
+652 SSVIELGADR
-662 VKELGLEVFKSRKKE
+662 VKELGLEVFKSKKKE

>member
-1 MLEFLKRK
+1 MFEFFKRK
-9 EKATLKKASPE
+9 QAPNIQKASPE
-20 MIMQVTTQ
+20 LTLQVTTQ
-28 LFSEV
+28 LFSEI
-33 YLDEKELTQSDIDTI
+33 YLDEKDLTSDDIDKI
-48 LKDIDVDT
+48 LKDTDVDT

-71 VWSDDE
+71 VWSDNE
-77 KNREIVENI
+77 KNRKIVDEI
-86 QSRFNDVKFNRIFKY
+86 QDRFNDVKFNRIFKY

-111 CFEKVYNPDYSL
+111 CFEKVYNQDYSL
-123 KTLVFIPEKYVL
+123 NSLVFIPEKYVL

-162 IHEWNVAEKTGK
+162 IHEWNVAEKAGK

-207 YGFDPNEDVEEIKK
+207 YGFDPNEDIEDIKK
-221 KGQQLS
+221 KGEQLS

-250 YVMTLSD
+250 YVMTLAD
-257 LNTEVYTKLED
+257 LDTEVYTKLED

-281 TLTMESGNGT
+281 TLTMESGNGS
-291 GSYSLGQIHQ
+291 GSYSLGQIHK
-301 ESFNEVVEE
+301 ESFEEVVEE
-310 CCSFITDS
+310 CCSFISDS

-326 GLYFGY
+326 GRYFGY
-332 DSKEFYFKLETKKD
+332 DPKEFYFKLETKKD
-346 RDKEIEFETKEN
+346 RDKEIEFETKES
-358 QLNTIKIDNILKLNQ
+358 QLNTVKIDNILKLNQ
-373 VGVGLSTEYI
+373 AGIGLTTEYI
-383 SSALGIDK
+383 SSALGIEQ

-405 SKKDKKKILIDNVK
+405 KKDKKKLLIESVK
-419 KIFDKRMA
+419 NTFDKRMT

-432 LAEFVKNIKKSVKKW
+432 LQKFVKNIQKSVKKW
-447 LESDILNENLNLNI
+447 LETDILSENLNLDINI
-461 DIFEEIYIKT
+461 MEEMYIKT

-481 QRGNKEFQEEL
+481 QRGNKEFQEEF
-492 DPFSLKFNEAINYF
+492 DPFNMKFNEAINYF

-517 DDITLS
+517 DDIINST
-523 AKDTFFYIKR
+523 KDTFFYIKR
-533 STELEATKRVLKS
+533 STELEATKRVLES

-554 GTYEEWKQDISD
+554 GTYQEWKQDISD

-576 GWYSHLVYRQNM
+576 GWYSHLVFRQNM

-652 SSVIELGIDR
+652 SSVIELGADKI
-662 VKELGLEVFKSRKKE
+662 KELGLEILKSKKKE

-685 GDFAKP
+685 GDFARP

-702 KAKEKKLIQLKLE
+702 KVKEKKLVQLKLE

>member
-1 MLEFLKRK
+1 MFEFFKRK
-9 EKATLKKASPE
+9 KETENIKKASPE
-20 MIMQVTTQ
+20 LTLQFTTK

-33 YLDEKELTQSDIDTI
+33 YIDEKDLNFDDIDKI
-48 LKDIDVDT
+48 LKDTDVDT

-71 VWSDDE
+71 IWSDDE
-77 KNREIVENI
+77 KNRKLIDQI
-86 QSRFNDVKFNRIFKY
+86 QERFNNVKFNRIFKY

-123 KTLVFIPEKYVL
+123 NSLVFIPEKYVL

-174 SIFTGIRTCFLDKEM
+174 SIFTGLRKCFLDKEM

-198 KKYGDTIII
+198 QKYGDTIIFFG
-207 YGFDPNEDVEEIKK
+207 YDTAEDEEDVRKKAEDIKK
-221 KGQQLS
+221 M
-227 KIQGG
+227 QGG
-232 KSKIAV
+232 KTAIAI
-238 PMTGARDLKENL
+238 PTDDGKLKDNL
-250 YVMTLSD
+250 YILTLSD
-257 LNTEVYTKLED
+257 LDTEVYTKLED

-281 TLTMESGNGT
+281 TLTMESGNGS
-291 GSYSLGQIHQ
+291 GSYSLGQIHK
-301 ESFNEVVEE
+301 ESFEEVVEE
-310 CCSFITDS
+310 CCSFISDS

-326 GLYFGY
+326 GRYFGY
-332 DSKEFYFKLETKKD
+332 DPKEFYFKLETKKD
-346 RDKEIEFETKEN
+346 RDKEIEFETKES
-358 QLNTIKIDNILKLNQ
+358 QLNTVKIDNILKLNQ
-373 VGVGLSTEYI
+373 AGIGLTTEYI
-383 SSALGIDK
+383 SSALGIEQ

-405 SKKDKKKILIDNVK
+405 KKDKKKILIDNVK
-419 KIFDKRMA
+419 NIFDKRMT

-432 LAEFVKNIKKSVKKW
+432 LQEFVKNIQKNVKKW
-447 LESDILNENLNLNI
+447 LETDILSENLNLDINI
-461 DIFEEIYIKT
+461 VEEMYIKT

-481 QRGNKEFQEEL
+481 QRGNKEFQEEF
-492 DPFSLKFNEAINYF
+492 DPFNMKFNEAINYF

-517 DDITLS
+517 DDIINST
-523 AKDTFFYIKR
+523 KDTFFYIKR
-533 STELEATKRVLKS
+533 STELEATKRVLES

-554 GTYEEWKQDISD
+554 GTYQEWKQDISD

-576 GWYSHLVYRQNM
+576 GWYSHLVFRQNM

-652 SSVIELGIDR
+652 SSVIELGADKI
-662 VKELGLEVFKSRKKE
+662 KELGLEILKSKKKE
-677 LKEIKNEI
+677 LKEIEKEI
-685 GDFAKP
+685 GDFARP
-691 PIDIKEREKDI
+691 PIDIKERERDI
-702 KAKEKKLIQLKLE
+702 KVKEKKLIQLKLE

>member
-1 MLEFLKRK
+1 MFEFFKRK
-9 EKATLKKASPE
+9 QAPNIQKASPE
-20 MIMQVTTQ
+20 LTLQVTTQ
-28 LFSEV
+28 LFSEI
-33 YLDEKELTQSDIDTI
+33 YLDEKDLTSDDIDKI
-48 LKDIDVDT
+48 LKDTDVDT

-71 VWSDDE
+71 VWSDNE
-77 KNREIVENI
+77 KNRKIVDEI
-86 QSRFNDVKFNRIFKY
+86 QDRFNDVKFNRIFKY

-111 CFEKVYNPDYSL
+111 CFEKVYNQDYSL
-123 KTLVFIPEKYVL
+123 NSLVFIPEKYVL

-162 IHEWNVAEKTGK
+162 IHEWNVAEKAGK

-207 YGFDPNEDVEEIKK
+207 YGFDPNEDIEDIKK
-221 KGQQLS
+221 KGEQLS

-250 YVMTLSD
+250 YVMTLAD
-257 LNTEVYTKLED
+257 LDTEVYTKLED

-281 TLTMESGNGT
+281 TLTMESGNGS
-291 GSYSLGQIHQ
+291 GSYSLGQIHK
-301 ESFNEVVEE
+301 ESFEEVVEE
-310 CCSFITDS
+310 CCSFISDS

-326 GLYFGY
+326 GRYFGY
-332 DSKEFYFKLETKKD
+332 DPKEFYFKLETKKD
-346 RDKEIEFETKEN
+346 RDKEIEFETKES
-358 QLNTIKIDNILKLNQ
+358 QLNTVKIDNILKLNQ
-373 VGVGLSTEYI
+373 AGIGLTTEYI
-383 SSALGIDK
+383 SSALGIEQ

-405 SKKDKKKILIDNVK
+405 KKDKKKLLIESVK
-419 KIFDKRMA
+419 NTFDKRMT

-432 LAEFVKNIKKSVKKW
+432 LQKFVKNIQKSVKKW
-447 LESDILNENLNLNI
+447 LETDILSENLNLDINI
-461 DIFEEIYIKT
+461 MEEMYIKT

-481 QRGNKEFQEEL
+481 QRGNKEFQEEF
-492 DPFSLKFNEAINYF
+492 DPFNMKFNEAINYF

-517 DDITLS
+517 DDIINST
-523 AKDTFFYIKR
+523 KDTFFYIKR
-533 STELEATKRVLKS
+533 STELEATKRVLES

-554 GTYEEWKQDISD
+554 GTYQEWKQDISD

-576 GWYSHLVYRQNM
+576 GWYSHLVFRQNM

-652 SSVIELGIDR
+652 SSVIELGADKI
-662 VKELGLEVFKSRKKE
+662 KELGLEILKSKKKE
-677 LKEIKNEI
+677 LKEIEKEI
-685 GDFAKP
+685 GDFARP
-691 PIDIKEREKDI
+691 PIDIKERERDI
-702 KAKEKKLIQLKLE
+702 KVKEKKLIQLKLE

>member
-1 MLEFLKRK
+1 MFEFFKRK
-9 EKATLKKASPE
+9 QAANIKKASPE
-20 MIMQVTTQ
+20 LTLQVTTQ

-33 YLDEKELTQSDIDTI
+33 YLDEKDLTLDDIDKI
-48 LKDIDVDT
+48 LKDTDVDT

-71 VWSDDE
+71 IWSDNE
-77 KNREIVENI
+77 KNRKLIDEI
-86 QSRFNDVKFNRIFKY
+86 QDRFNDVKFNRIFKY

-111 CFEKVYNPDYSL
+111 CFEKVYNQDYSL
-123 KTLVFIPEKYVL
+123 NSLVFIPEKYVL
-135 YDTLNKKWVIR
+135 YNTLNKKWVIR

-207 YGFDPNEDVEEIKK
+207 FGYDPNEDVKDIEKK
-221 KGQQLS
+221 SQQLS

-232 KSKIAV
+232 KTKIAI
-238 PMTGARDLKENL
+238 PMTRGRELKNNL
-250 YVMTLSD
+250 YVMTLAD
-257 LNTEVYTKLED
+257 LDTEVYTKLED

-291 GSYSLGQIHQ
+291 GSYSLGQIHK
-301 ESFNEVVEE
+301 ESFDEVIEE
-310 CCSFITDS
+310 CCSFITES

-326 GLYFGY
+326 GRYFGY
-332 DSKEFYFKLETKKD
+332 DPKEFYFKLETKKD
-346 RDKEIEFETKEN
+346 RDKEIDFETKES
-358 QLNTIKIDNILKLNQ
+358 QLNMVKIDNILKLSQ
-373 VGVGLSTEYI
+373 AGIGLTTEYI
-383 SSALGIDK
+383 SSALGIEQ

-405 SKKDKKKILIDNVK
+405 KKDKKKILIDNVK
-419 KIFDKRMA
+419 NIFDKRMA
-427 DSEIK
+427 NSEIK
-432 LAEFVKNIKKSVKKW
+432 LDEFVKNIQKSVKKW
-447 LESDILNENLNLNI
+447 LETDILSENLNLDMNI
-461 DIFEEIYIKT
+461 MEELYIKSL
-471 FLFGYTDSLN
+471 LFGYTDSLD
-481 QRGNKEFQEEL
+481 QRGNKEFQEEI
-492 DPFSLKFNEAINYF
+492 DPFSLKFNEAINHF

-517 DDITLS
+517 DDIIIS
-523 AKDTFFYIKR
+523 AKDTYFYIKR
-533 STELEATKRVLKS
+533 STELEATKRVLES

-554 GTYEEWKQDISD
+554 GTYQEWKQDISD
-566 IADKAGLGED
+566 ITDKAGLGED

-600 MQDDDEYFSYL
+600 MEDDEYFSYL
-611 LFDGV
+611 LLDGV

-652 SSVIELGIDR
+652 SSVIELGADKI
-662 VKELGLEVFKSRKKE
+662 KELGLEVFKSKKKE

-685 GDFAKP
+685 GDFARP
-691 PIDIKEREKDI
+691 PLDPKEREKDI

>member
-9 EKATLKKASPE
+9 QPSIQKASPE
-20 MIMQVTTQ
+20 MITQVTTQ
-28 LFSEV
+28 LFSEI
-33 YLDEKELTQSDIDTI
+33 YIDEKDLSFDDIDKI
-48 LKDIDVDT
+48 LKDTDVDT

-71 VWSDDE
+71 VWSDNE
-77 KNREIVENI
+77 KNRKIVDEI
-86 QSRFNDVKFNRIFKY
+86 QDRFNDVKFNRIFKY

-123 KTLVFIPEKYVL
+123 KTLVFIPEKYIT
-135 YDTLNKKWVIR
+135 YDTLEKKWLIK

-154 NYEKFLLS
+154 DYKKFLLS

-174 SIFTGIRTCFLDKEM
+174 SIFTGIQTCFLDKEM
-189 FRAQLRGLA
+189 FRRQLRGLA

-207 YGFDPNEDVEEIKK
+207 FGFDPTENVKK
-221 KGQQLS
+221 ITEKAEKMRKL
-227 KIQGG
+227 QGG
-232 KSKIAV
+232 KSVIGV
-238 PMTGARDLKENL
+238 PMVDGKSLKDNI

-301 ESFNEVVEE
+301 ESFDEVVEE
-310 CCSFITDS
+310 CCSFITDCL
-318 MQQLLEFD
+318 QQLLEFD
-326 GLYFGY
+326 GLCFGY
-332 DSKEFYFKLETKKD
+332 NPKEFYFKLETKKN
-346 RDKEIEFETKEN
+346 REKEIELEEKEAKN
-358 QLNTIKIDNILKLNQ
+358 MGLKIDNILKLNQ
-373 VGVGLSTEYI
+373 AGIGLTPEYI
-383 SSALGIDK
+383 SSSLGIDK
-391 KYITEIEK
+391 KYVIEIEK
-399 SVVEFA
+399 TVAEFA
-405 SKKDKKKILIDNVK
+405 KKDKKKLLIESVK
-419 KIFDKRMA
+419 NIFDKRMTG
-427 DSEIK
+427 SEIK
-432 LAEFVKNIKKSVKKW
+432 LQEFVKNIQKSVKKW
-447 LESDILNENLNLNI
+447 LETDILSENLNFDINI
-461 DIFEEIYIKT
+461 MEEMYIKT

-481 QRGNKEFQEEL
+481 QRGNKEFQEEF
-492 DPFSLKFNEAINYF
+492 DPFNMQFSEAINYF
-506 VKKAPILYEKL
+506 TKKAPILYEKL
-517 DDITLS
+517 DDITS
-523 AKDTFFYIKR
+523 SVKDTFFYIKR
-533 STELEATKRVLKS
+533 STELEATKRVLES

-554 GTYEEWKQDISD
+554 GTYQEWKQDISD

-576 GWYSHLVYRQNM
+576 GWYSNLVYRQNM

-600 MQDDDEYFSYL
+600 MEDDEYFSYL

-616 EDERQTDFC
+616 EDDRQTDFC

-652 SSVIELGIDR
+652 SSVIELGADKI
-662 VKELGLEVFKSRKKE
+662 KELGLEILKSKKKE
-677 LKEIKNEI
+677 LEEIEKEI

-691 PIDIKEREKDI
+691 PIDIKGRKKDI
-702 KAKEKKLIQLKLE
+702 KTKEKKLVQLKLE
-715 IAEFMEGKK
+715 IAELMEGKK

>member
-9 EKATLKKASPE
+9 QPSIQKASPE
-20 MIMQVTTQ
+20 MITQVTTQ
-28 LFSEV
+28 LFSEI
-33 YLDEKELTQSDIDTI
+33 YIDEKDLSFDDIDKI
-48 LKDIDVDT
+48 LKDTDVDT

-71 VWSDDE
+71 VWSDNE
-77 KNREIVENI
+77 KNRKIVDEI
-86 QSRFNDVKFNRIFKY
+86 QDRFNDVKFNRIFKY

-123 KTLVFIPEKYVL
+123 KTLVFIPEKYIT
-135 YDTLNKKWVIR
+135 YDTLEKKWLIK

-154 NYEKFLLS
+154 DYKKFLLS

-174 SIFTGIRTCFLDKEM
+174 SIFTGIQTCFLDKEM
-189 FRAQLRGLA
+189 FRRQLRGLA

-207 YGFDPNEDVEEIKK
+207 FGFDPTENVKK
-221 KGQQLS
+221 ITEKAEKMRKL
-227 KIQGG
+227 QGG
-232 KSKIAV
+232 KSVIGV
-238 PMTGARDLKENL
+238 PMVDGKSLKDNI

-301 ESFNEVVEE
+301 ESFDEVVEE
-310 CCSFITDS
+310 CCSFITDCL
-318 MQQLLEFD
+318 QQLLEFD
-326 GLYFGY
+326 GLCFGY
-332 DSKEFYFKLETKKD
+332 NPKEFYFKLETKKN
-346 RDKEIEFETKEN
+346 REKEIELEEKEAKN
-358 QLNTIKIDNILKLNQ
+358 MGLKIDNILKLNQ
-373 VGVGLSTEYI
+373 AGIGLTPEYI
-383 SSALGIDK
+383 SSSLGIDK
-391 KYITEIEK
+391 KYVIEIEK
-399 SVVEFA
+399 TVAEFA
-405 SKKDKKKILIDNVK
+405 KKDKKKLLIESVK
-419 KIFDKRMA
+419 NIFDKRMTG
-427 DSEIK
+427 SEIK
-432 LAEFVKNIKKSVKKW
+432 LQEFVKNIQKSVKKW
-447 LESDILNENLNLNI
+447 LETDILSENLNFDINI
-461 DIFEEIYIKT
+461 MEEMYIKT

-481 QRGNKEFQEEL
+481 QRGNKEFQEEF
-492 DPFSLKFNEAINYF
+492 DPFNMQFSEAINYF
-506 VKKAPILYEKL
+506 TKKAPILYERL
-517 DDITLS
+517 DDITS
-523 AKDTFFYIKR
+523 SVKDTFFYIKR
-533 STELEATKRVLKS
+533 STELEATKRVLES

-554 GTYEEWKQDISD
+554 GTYQEWKQDISD

-576 GWYSHLVYRQNM
+576 GWYSNLVYRQNM

-600 MQDDDEYFSYL
+600 MEDDEYFSYL

-616 EDERQTDFC
+616 EDDRQTDFC

-652 SSVIELGIDR
+652 SSVIELGADKI
-662 VKELGLEVFKSRKKE
+662 KELGLEILKSKKKE
-677 LKEIKNEI
+677 LEEIEKEI

-691 PIDIKEREKDI
+691 PTDIKGRKKDI
-702 KAKEKKLIQLKLE
+702 KTKEKKLVQLKLE
-715 IAEFMEGKK
+715 IAELMEGKK

>member
-1 MLEFLKRK
+1 MFEFFKRK
-9 EKATLKKASPE
+9 KETENIKKASPE
-20 MIMQVTTQ
+20 LTLQFTTK

-33 YLDEKELTQSDIDTI
+33 YIDEKDLNFDDIDKI
-48 LKDIDVDT
+48 LKDTDVDT

-71 VWSDDE
+71 IWSDDE
-77 KNREIVENI
+77 KNRKLIDQI
-86 QSRFNDVKFNRIFKY
+86 QERFNNVKFNRIFKY

-123 KTLVFIPEKYVL
+123 NSLVFIPEKYVL

-174 SIFTGIRTCFLDKEM
+174 SIFTGLRKCFLDKEM

-198 KKYGDTIII
+198 QKYGDTIIFFG
-207 YGFDPNEDVEEIKK
+207 YDSAEDEEDVRKKAEDIKK
-221 KGQQLS
+221 M
-227 KIQGG
+227 QGG
-232 KSKIAV
+232 KTAIAI
-238 PMTGARDLKENL
+238 PTDDGKLKDNL
-250 YVMTLSD
+250 YILTLSD
-257 LNTEVYTKLED
+257 LDTEVYTKLED

-281 TLTMESGNGT
+281 TLTMESGNGS
-291 GSYSLGQIHQ
+291 GSYSLGQIHK
-301 ESFNEVVEE
+301 ESFEEVVEE
-310 CCSFITDS
+310 CCSFISDS

-326 GLYFGY
+326 GRYFGY
-332 DSKEFYFKLETKKD
+332 DPKEFYFKLETKKD
-346 RDKEIEFETKEN
+346 RDKEIEFETKES
-358 QLNTIKIDNILKLNQ
+358 QLNTVKIDNILKLNQ
-373 VGVGLSTEYI
+373 AGIGLTTEYI
-383 SSALGIDK
+383 SSALGIEQ

-405 SKKDKKKILIDNVK
+405 KKDKKKILIDNVK
-419 KIFDKRMA
+419 NIFDKRMT

-432 LAEFVKNIKKSVKKW
+432 LQEFVKNIQKNVKKW
-447 LESDILNENLNLNI
+447 METDILSENLNLDINI
-461 DIFEEIYIKT
+461 MEEMYIKT

-481 QRGNKEFQEEL
+481 QRGNKEFQEEF
-492 DPFSLKFNEAINYF
+492 DPFNMQFSEAINYF
-506 VKKAPILYEKL
+506 TKKAPILYEKI
-517 DDITLS
+517 DDIIAS
-523 AKDTFFYIKR
+523 AKDTYFYIKR
-533 STELEATKRVLKS
+533 RTELEATKRVLES

-554 GTYEEWKQDISD
+554 GTYQEWKQDISD

-600 MQDDDEYFSYL
+600 MEDDEYFSYL

-652 SSVIELGIDR
+652 SSVIELGADKI
-662 VKELGLEVFKSRKKE
+662 KELGLEVFKSKKKE

-685 GDFAKP
+685 GDFARP

-702 KAKEKKLIQLKLE
+702 KVKEKKLVQLKLE

>member
-9 EKATLKKASPE
+9 QPSIQKASPE
-20 MIMQVTTQ
+20 MITQVTTQ
-28 LFSEV
+28 LFSEI
-33 YLDEKELTQSDIDTI
+33 YIDEKDLSFDDIDKI
-48 LKDIDVDT
+48 LKDTDVDT

-71 VWSDDE
+71 VWSDNE
-77 KNREIVENI
+77 KNRKIVDEI
-86 QSRFNDVKFNRIFKY
+86 QDRFNDVKFNRIFKY

-123 KTLVFIPEKYVL
+123 KTLVFIPEKYIT
-135 YDTLNKKWVIR
+135 YDTLEKKWLIK

-154 NYEKFLLS
+154 DYKKFLLS

-174 SIFTGIRTCFLDKEM
+174 SIFTGIQTCFLDKEM
-189 FRAQLRGLA
+189 FRRQLRGLA

-207 YGFDPNEDVEEIKK
+207 FGFDPTENVKK
-221 KGQQLS
+221 ITEKAEKMRKL
-227 KIQGG
+227 QGG
-232 KSKIAV
+232 KSVIGV
-238 PMTGARDLKENL
+238 PMVDGKSLKDNI

-301 ESFNEVVEE
+301 ESFDEVVEE
-310 CCSFITDS
+310 CCSFITDCL
-318 MQQLLEFD
+318 QQLLEFD
-326 GLYFGY
+326 GLCFGY
-332 DSKEFYFKLETKKD
+332 NPKEFYFKLETKKN
-346 RDKEIEFETKEN
+346 REKEIELEEKEAKN
-358 QLNTIKIDNILKLNQ
+358 MGLKIDNILKLNQ
-373 VGVGLSTEYI
+373 AGIGLTPEYI
-383 SSALGIDK
+383 SSSLGIDK
-391 KYITEIEK
+391 KYVIEIEK
-399 SVVEFA
+399 TVAEFA
-405 SKKDKKKILIDNVK
+405 KKDKKKLLIESVK
-419 KIFDKRMA
+419 NTFDKRMT

-432 LAEFVKNIKKSVKKW
+432 LQEFVKNIQKSVKKW
-447 LESDILNENLNLNI
+447 LETDILSENLNLDMNI
-461 DIFEEIYIKT
+461 MEEMYIKT

-481 QRGNKEFQEEL
+481 QRGNKEFQEEF
-492 DPFSLKFNEAINYF
+492 DPFNMKFNEAINYF

-517 DDITLS
+517 DDITS
-523 AKDTFFYIKR
+523 SVKDTFFYIKR
-533 STELEATKRVLKS
+533 STELEATKRVLES

-554 GTYEEWKQDISD
+554 GTYQEWKQDISD

-576 GWYSHLVYRQNM
+576 GWYSNLVYRQNM

-600 MQDDDEYFSYL
+600 MEDSDEYFSYL

-616 EDERQTDFC
+616 EDDRQTDFC

-652 SSVIELGIDR
+652 SSVIELGADKI
-662 VKELGLEVFKSRKKE
+662 KELGLEILKSKKKE
-677 LKEIKNEI
+677 LEGIEKEI

-691 PIDIKEREKDI
+691 PTDIKGRKKDI
-702 KAKEKKLIQLKLE
+702 KTKEKKLVQLKLE
-715 IAEFMEGKK
+715 IAETYGG

>member
-1 MLEFLKRK
+1 MFEFFKRK
-9 EKATLKKASPE
+9 KETENIKKASPE
-20 MIMQVTTQ
+20 LTLQFTTK

-33 YLDEKELTQSDIDTI
+33 YIDEKDLNFDDIDKI
-48 LKDIDVDT
+48 LKDTDVDT

-71 VWSDDE
+71 IWSDDE
-77 KNREIVENI
+77 KNRKLIDQI
-86 QSRFNDVKFNRIFKY
+86 QERFNNVKFNRIFKY

-123 KTLVFIPEKYVL
+123 NSLVFIPEKYVL

-174 SIFTGIRTCFLDKEM
+174 SIFTGLRKCFLDKEM

-198 KKYGDTIII
+198 QKYGDTIIFFG
-207 YGFDPNEDVEEIKK
+207 YDSAEDEEDVRKKAEDIKK
-221 KGQQLS
+221 M
-227 KIQGG
+227 QGG
-232 KSKIAV
+232 KTAIAI
-238 PMTGARDLKENL
+238 PTDDGKLKDNL
-250 YVMTLSD
+250 YILTLSD
-257 LNTEVYTKLED
+257 LDTEVYTKLED

-281 TLTMESGNGT
+281 TLTMESGNGS
-291 GSYSLGQIHQ
+291 GSYSLGQIHK
-301 ESFNEVVEE
+301 ESFEEVVEE
-310 CCSFITDS
+310 CCSFISDS

-326 GLYFGY
+326 GRYFGY
-332 DSKEFYFKLETKKD
+332 DPKEFYFKLETKKD
-346 RDKEIEFETKEN
+346 RDKEIEFETKES
-358 QLNTIKIDNILKLNQ
+358 QLNTVKIDNILKLNQ
-373 VGVGLSTEYI
+373 AGIGLTTEYI
-383 SSALGIDK
+383 SSALGIEQ

-405 SKKDKKKILIDNVK
+405 KKDKKKILIDNVK
-419 KIFDKRMA
+419 NIFDKRMT

-432 LAEFVKNIKKSVKKW
+432 LQEFVKNIQKNVKKW
-447 LESDILNENLNLNI
+447 LETDILSENLNLDINI
-461 DIFEEIYIKT
+461 MEEMYIKT

-481 QRGNKEFQEEL
+481 QRGNKEFQEEF
-492 DPFSLKFNEAINYF
+492 DPFNMQFSEAINYF
-506 VKKAPILYEKL
+506 TKKAPILYEKI
-517 DDITLS
+517 DDIIAS
-523 AKDTFFYIKR
+523 AKDTYFYIKR
-533 STELEATKRVLKS
+533 RTELEATKRVLES

-554 GTYEEWKQDISD
+554 GTYQEWKQDISD

-600 MQDDDEYFSYL
+600 MEDDEYFSYL

-652 SSVIELGIDR
+652 SSVIELGADKI
-662 VKELGLEVFKSRKKE
+662 KELGLEVFKSKKKE

-685 GDFAKP
+685 GDFARP

-702 KAKEKKLIQLKLE
+702 KVKEKKLVQLKLE

>member
-9 EKATLKKASPE
+9 QPSIQKASPE
-20 MIMQVTTQ
+20 MITQVTTQ
-28 LFSEV
+28 LFSEI
-33 YLDEKELTQSDIDTI
+33 YIDEKDLSFDDIDKI
-48 LKDIDVDT
+48 LKDTDVDT

-71 VWSDDE
+71 VWSDNE
-77 KNREIVENI
+77 KNRKIVDEI
-86 QSRFNDVKFNRIFKY
+86 QDRFNDVKFNRIFKY

-123 KTLVFIPEKYVL
+123 KTLVFIPEKYIT
-135 YDTLNKKWVIR
+135 YDTLEKKWLIK
-146 AGTEEKEI
+146 AGAEEKEI
-154 NYEKFLLS
+154 DYKKFLLS

-174 SIFTGIRTCFLDKEM
+174 SIFTGIQTCFLDKEM
-189 FRAQLRGLA
+189 FRRQLRGLA

-207 YGFDPNEDVEEIKK
+207 FGFDPTENVKK
-221 KGQQLS
+221 ITEKAEKMRKL
-227 KIQGG
+227 QGG
-232 KSKIAV
+232 KSVIGV
-238 PMTGARDLKENL
+238 PMVDGKSLKDNI

-301 ESFNEVVEE
+301 ESFDEVVEE
-310 CCSFITDS
+310 CCSFITDCL
-318 MQQLLEFD
+318 QQLLEFD
-326 GLYFGY
+326 GLCFGY
-332 DSKEFYFKLETKKD
+332 NPKEFYFKLETKKN
-346 RDKEIEFETKEN
+346 REKEIELEEKEAKN
-358 QLNTIKIDNILKLNQ
+358 MGLKIDNILKLNQ
-373 VGVGLSTEYI
+373 AGIGLTPEYI
-383 SSALGIDK
+383 SSSLGIDK
-391 KYITEIEK
+391 KYVIEIEK
-399 SVVEFA
+399 TVAEFA
-405 SKKDKKKILIDNVK
+405 KKDKKKLLIESVK
-419 KIFDKRMA
+419 NTFDKRMT

-432 LAEFVKNIKKSVKKW
+432 LQEFVKNIQKSVKKW
-447 LESDILNENLNLNI
+447 LETDILSENLNLDINI
-461 DIFEEIYIKT
+461 MEEMYIKT

-481 QRGNKEFQEEL
+481 QRGNKEFQEEF
-492 DPFSLKFNEAINYF
+492 DPFNMQFSEAINYF
-506 VKKAPILYEKL
+506 TKKAPILYEKL
-517 DDITLS
+517 DDITS
-523 AKDTFFYIKR
+523 SVKDTFFYIKR
-533 STELEATKRVLKS
+533 STELEATKRVLES

-554 GTYEEWKQDISD
+554 GTYQEWKQDISD

-576 GWYSHLVYRQNM
+576 GWYSNLVYRQNM

-600 MQDDDEYFSYL
+600 MEDDEYFSYL

-616 EDERQTDFC
+616 EDDRQTDFC

-652 SSVIELGIDR
+652 SSVIELGADKI
-662 VKELGLEVFKSRKKE
+662 KELGLEILKSNKKE
-677 LKEIKNEI
+677 LKEIEKEI

-691 PIDIKEREKDI
+691 PTDIKGRKKDI
-702 KAKEKKLIQLKLE
+702 KTKEKKLVQLKLE
-715 IAEFMEGKK
+715 IAELMEGKR

>member
-1 MLEFLKRK
+1 MFEFFKRK
-9 EKATLKKASPE
+9 KETENIKKASPE
-20 MIMQVTTQ
+20 LTLQFTTK

-33 YLDEKELTQSDIDTI
+33 YIDEKDLNFDDIDKI
-48 LKDIDVDT
+48 LKDTDVDT

-71 VWSDDE
+71 IWSDDE
-77 KNREIVENI
+77 KNRKLIDQI
-86 QSRFNDVKFNRIFKY
+86 QERFNNVKFNRIFKY

-123 KTLVFIPEKYVL
+123 NSLVFIPEKYVL

-174 SIFTGIRTCFLDKEM
+174 SIFTGLRKCFLDKEM

-198 KKYGDTIII
+198 QKYGDTIIFFG
-207 YGFDPNEDVEEIKK
+207 YDSAEDEEDVRKKAEDIKK
-221 KGQQLS
+221 M
-227 KIQGG
+227 QGG
-232 KSKIAV
+232 KTAIAI
-238 PMTGARDLKENL
+238 PTDDGKLKDNL
-250 YVMTLSD
+250 YILTLSD
-257 LNTEVYTKLED
+257 LDTEVYTKLED

-281 TLTMESGNGT
+281 TLTMESGNGS
-291 GSYSLGQIHQ
+291 GSYSLGQIHK
-301 ESFNEVVEE
+301 ESFEEVVEE
-310 CCSFITDS
+310 CCSFISDS

-326 GLYFGY
+326 GRYFGY
-332 DSKEFYFKLETKKD
+332 DPKEFYFKLETKKD
-346 RDKEIEFETKEN
+346 RDKEIEFETKES
-358 QLNTIKIDNILKLNQ
+358 QLNTVKIDNILKLNQ
-373 VGVGLSTEYI
+373 AGIGLTTEYI
-383 SSALGIDK
+383 SSALGIEQ

-399 SVVEFA
+399 PVVEFA
-405 SKKDKKKILIDNVK
+405 KKDKKKILIDNVK
-419 KIFDKRMA
+419 NIFDKRMA

-432 LAEFVKNIKKSVKKW
+432 LDEFVKNIQKSVKKW
-447 LESDILNENLNLNI
+447 LETDILLENLNI
-461 DIFEEIYIKT
+461 DINILEELYIKSL
-471 FLFGYTDSLN
+471 LFGYTDSLD
-481 QRGNKEFQEEL
+481 QRGNKEFQEEI
-492 DPFSLKFNEAINYF
+492 DPFSLKFNEAINHF

-517 DDITLS
+517 DDITS
-523 AKDTFFYIKR
+523 SVKDTFFYIKR
-533 STELEATKRVLKS
+533 STELEATKRVLES

-554 GTYEEWKQDISD
+554 GTYQEWKQDISD

-652 SSVIELGIDR
+652 SSVIELGADKI
-662 VKELGLEVFKSRKKE
+662 KELGLEILKSKKKE
-677 LKEIKNEI
+677 LKEIEKEI
-685 GDFAKP
+685 GDFARP
-691 PIDIKEREKDI
+691 PIDIKERERDI
-702 KAKEKKLIQLKLE
+702 KVKEKKLIQLKLE

>member
-9 EKATLKKASPE
+9 QPSIQKASPE
-20 MIMQVTTQ
+20 MITQVTTQ
-28 LFSEV
+28 LFSEI
-33 YLDEKELTQSDIDTI
+33 YIDEKDLSFDDIDKI
-48 LKDIDVDT
+48 LKDTDVDT

-71 VWSDDE
+71 VWSDNE
-77 KNREIVENI
+77 KNRKIVDEI
-86 QSRFNDVKFNRIFKY
+86 QDRFNDVKFNRIFKY

-123 KTLVFIPEKYVL
+123 KTLVFIPEKYIT
-135 YDTLNKKWVIR
+135 YDTLEKKWLIK

-154 NYEKFLLS
+154 DYKKFLLS

-174 SIFTGIRTCFLDKEM
+174 SIFTGIQTCFLDKEM
-189 FRAQLRGLA
+189 FRRQLRGLA

-207 YGFDPNEDVEEIKK
+207 FGFDPTENVKK
-221 KGQQLS
+221 ITEKAEKMRKL
-227 KIQGG
+227 QGG
-232 KSKIAV
+232 KSVIGV
-238 PMTGARDLKENL
+238 PMVDGKSLKDNI

-301 ESFNEVVEE
+301 ESFDEVVEE
-310 CCSFITDS
+310 CCSFITDCL
-318 MQQLLEFD
+318 QQLLEFD
-326 GLYFGY
+326 GLCFGY
-332 DSKEFYFKLETKKD
+332 NPKEFYFKLETKKN
-346 RDKEIEFETKEN
+346 REKEIELEEKEAKN
-358 QLNTIKIDNILKLNQ
+358 MGLKIDNILKLNQ
-373 VGVGLSTEYI
+373 AGIGLTPEYI
-383 SSALGIDK
+383 SSSLGIDK
-391 KYITEIEK
+391 KYVIEIEK
-399 SVVEFA
+399 TVAEFA
-405 SKKDKKKILIDNVK
+405 KKDKKKLLIESVK
-419 KIFDKRMA
+419 NIFDKRMTG
-427 DSEIK
+427 SEIK
-432 LAEFVKNIKKSVKKW
+432 LQEFVKNIQKSVKKW
-447 LESDILNENLNLNI
+447 LETDILSENLNFDINI
-461 DIFEEIYIKT
+461 MEEMYIKT

-481 QRGNKEFQEEL
+481 QRGNKEFQEEF
-492 DPFSLKFNEAINYF
+492 DPFNMQFNEAINYF
-506 VKKAPILYEKL
+506 TKKAPILYEKL
-517 DDITLS
+517 DDITS
-523 AKDTFFYIKR
+523 SVKDTFFYIKR
-533 STELEATKRVLKS
+533 STELEATKRVLES

-554 GTYEEWKQDISD
+554 GTYQEWKQDISD

-576 GWYSHLVYRQNM
+576 GWYSNLVYRQNM

-600 MQDDDEYFSYL
+600 MEDDEYFSYL

-616 EDERQTDFC
+616 EDDRQTDFC

-652 SSVIELGIDR
+652 SSVIELGADKI
-662 VKELGLEVFKSRKKE
+662 KELGLEILKSKKKE
-677 LKEIKNEI
+677 LEEIEKEI

-691 PIDIKEREKDI
+691 PTDIKGRKKDI
-702 KAKEKKLIQLKLE
+702 KTKEKKLVQLKLE
-715 IAEFMEGKK
+715 IAELMEGKK

>member
-1 MLEFLKRK
+1 MFEFFKRK
-9 EKATLKKASPE
+9 KETENIKKASPE
-20 MIMQVTTQ
+20 LTLQFTTK

-33 YLDEKELTQSDIDTI
+33 YIDEKDLNFDDIDKI
-48 LKDIDVDT
+48 LKDTDVDT

-71 VWSDDE
+71 IWSDDE
-77 KNREIVENI
+77 KNRKLIDQI
-86 QSRFNDVKFNRIFKY
+86 QERFNNVKFNRIFKY

-123 KTLVFIPEKYVL
+123 NSLVFIPEKYVL

-174 SIFTGIRTCFLDKEM
+174 SIFTGLRKCFLDKEM

-198 KKYGDTIII
+198 QKYGDTIIFFG
-207 YGFDPNEDVEEIKK
+207 YDTAEDEEDVRKKAEDIKK
-221 KGQQLS
+221 M
-227 KIQGG
+227 QGG
-232 KSKIAV
+232 KTAIAI
-238 PMTGARDLKENL
+238 PTDDGKLKDNL
-250 YVMTLSD
+250 YILTLSD
-257 LNTEVYTKLED
+257 LDTEVYTKLED

-291 GSYSLGQIHQ
+291 GSYSLGQIHK
-301 ESFNEVVEE
+301 ESFDEVIEE
-310 CCSFITDS
+310 CCSFISDS

-326 GLYFGY
+326 GRYFGY
-332 DSKEFYFKLETKKD
+332 DPKEFYFKLETKKD
-346 RDKEIEFETKEN
+346 RDKEIEFETKES
-358 QLNTIKIDNILKLNQ
+358 QLNTVKIDNILKLNQ
-373 VGVGLSTEYI
+373 AGIGLTTEYI
-383 SSALGIDK
+383 SSALGIEQ

-405 SKKDKKKILIDNVK
+405 KKDKKKILIDNVK
-419 KIFDKRMA
+419 NTFDKRMTN
-427 DSEIK
+427 SEIK
-432 LAEFVKNIKKSVKKW
+432 LQEFVKNIQKNVKKW
-447 LESDILNENLNLNI
+447 LETDILSENLNLDMNI
-461 DIFEEIYIKT
+461 MEELYIKSL
-471 FLFGYTDSLN
+471 LFGYTDSLD

-506 VKKAPILYEKL
+506 TKKVPILYEKL
-517 DDITLS
+517 DDIIAS
-523 AKDTFFYIKR
+523 AKDTYFYIKR
-533 STELEATKRVLKS
+533 STELEATKRVLES

-554 GTYEEWKQDISD
+554 GTYQEWKQDISD

-576 GWYSHLVYRQNM
+576 GWYSHLVFRQNM

-652 SSVIELGIDR
+652 SSVIELGADKI
-662 VKELGLEVFKSRKKE
+662 KELGLEILKSKKKE
-677 LKEIKNEI
+677 LKEIEKEI
-685 GDFAKP
+685 GDFARP
-691 PIDIKEREKDI
+691 PIDIKERERDI
-702 KAKEKKLIQLKLE
+702 KVKEKKLIQLKLE

>member
-1 MLEFLKRK
+1 MFEFFKRK
-9 EKATLKKASPE
+9 KETENIKKASPE
-20 MIMQVTTQ
+20 LTLQFTTK

-33 YLDEKELTQSDIDTI
+33 YIDEKDLNFDDIDKI
-48 LKDIDVDT
+48 LKDTDVDT

-71 VWSDDE
+71 IWSDDE
-77 KNREIVENI
+77 KNRKLIDQI
-86 QSRFNDVKFNRIFKY
+86 QERFNNVKFNRIFKY

-123 KTLVFIPEKYVL
+123 NSLVFIPEKYVL

-174 SIFTGIRTCFLDKEM
+174 SIFTGLRKCFLDKEM

-198 KKYGDTIII
+198 QKYGDTIIFFG
-207 YGFDPNEDVEEIKK
+207 YDTAEDEEEVRKKAEDIKK
-221 KGQQLS
+221 M
-227 KIQGG
+227 QGG
-232 KSKIAV
+232 KTAIAI
-238 PMTGARDLKENL
+238 PTDDGKLKDNL
-250 YVMTLSD
+250 YILTLSD
-257 LNTEVYTKLED
+257 LDTEVYTKLED

-281 TLTMESGNGT
+281 TLTMESGNGS
-291 GSYSLGQIHQ
+291 GSYSLGQIHK
-301 ESFNEVVEE
+301 ESFEEVVEE
-310 CCSFITDS
+310 CCSFISDS

-326 GLYFGY
+326 GRYFGY
-332 DSKEFYFKLETKKD
+332 DPKEFYFKLETKKD
-346 RDKEIEFETKEN
+346 RDKEIEFETKES
-358 QLNTIKIDNILKLNQ
+358 QLNTVKIDNILKLNQ
-373 VGVGLSTEYI
+373 AGIGLTTEYI
-383 SSALGIDK
+383 SSALGIEQ

-405 SKKDKKKILIDNVK
+405 KKDKKKILNDNVK
-419 KIFDKRMA
+419 NIFDKRMT

-432 LAEFVKNIKKSVKKW
+432 LQEFVKNIQKNVKKW
-447 LESDILNENLNLNI
+447 LETDILSENLNLDINI
-461 DIFEEIYIKT
+461 MEEMYIKT

-481 QRGNKEFQEEL
+481 QRGNKEFQEEF
-492 DPFSLKFNEAINYF
+492 DPFNMQFSEAINYF
-506 VKKAPILYEKL
+506 TKKAPILYEKI
-517 DDITLS
+517 DDIIAS
-523 AKDTFFYIKR
+523 AKDTYFYIKR
-533 STELEATKRVLKS
+533 RTELEATKRVLES

-554 GTYEEWKQDISD
+554 GTYQEWKQDISD

-600 MQDDDEYFSYL
+600 MEDDEYFSYL

-652 SSVIELGIDR
+652 SSVIELGADKI
-662 VKELGLEVFKSRKKE
+662 KELGLEVFKSKKKE

-685 GDFAKP
+685 GDFARP

-702 KAKEKKLIQLKLE
+702 KVKEKKLVQLKLE

>member
-9 EKATLKKASPE
+9 QPSIQKASPE
-20 MIMQVTTQ
+20 MITQVTTQ
-28 LFSEV
+28 LFSEI
-33 YLDEKELTQSDIDTI
+33 YIDEKDLSFDDIDKI
-48 LKDIDVDT
+48 LKDTDVDT

-71 VWSDDE
+71 VWSDNE
-77 KNREIVENI
+77 KNRKIVDEI
-86 QSRFNDVKFNRIFKY
+86 QDRFNDVKFNRIFKY

-123 KTLVFIPEKYVL
+123 KTLVFIPEKYIT
-135 YDTLNKKWVIR
+135 YDTLEKKWLIK

-154 NYEKFLLS
+154 DYKKFLLS

-174 SIFTGIRTCFLDKEM
+174 SIFTGIQTCFLDKEM
-189 FRAQLRGLA
+189 FRRQLRGLA

-207 YGFDPNEDVEEIKK
+207 FGFDPTENVKK
-221 KGQQLS
+221 ITEKAEKMRKL
-227 KIQGG
+227 QGG
-232 KSKIAV
+232 KSVIGV
-238 PMTGARDLKENL
+238 PMVDGKSLKDNI

-301 ESFNEVVEE
+301 ESFDEVVEE
-310 CCSFITDS
+310 CCSFITDCL
-318 MQQLLEFD
+318 QQLLEFD
-326 GLYFGY
+326 GLCFGY
-332 DSKEFYFKLETKKD
+332 NPKEFYFKLETKKN
-346 RDKEIEFETKEN
+346 REKEIELEEKEAKN
-358 QLNTIKIDNILKLNQ
+358 MGLKIDNILKLNQ
-373 VGVGLSTEYI
+373 AGIGLTPEYI
-383 SSALGIDK
+383 SSSLGIDK
-391 KYITEIEK
+391 KYVIEIEK
-399 SVVEFA
+399 TVAEFA
-405 SKKDKKKILIDNVK
+405 KKDKKKLLIESVK
-419 KIFDKRMA
+419 NIFDKRMTG
-427 DSEIK
+427 SEIK
-432 LAEFVKNIKKSVKKW
+432 LQEFVKNIQKSVKKW
-447 LESDILNENLNLNI
+447 LETDILSENLNFDINI
-461 DIFEEIYIKT
+461 MEEMYIKT

-481 QRGNKEFQEEL
+481 QRGNKEFQEEF
-492 DPFSLKFNEAINYF
+492 DPFNMQFSEAINYF
-506 VKKAPILYEKL
+506 TKKAPILYEKL
-517 DDITLS
+517 DDITS
-523 AKDTFFYIKR
+523 SVKDTFFYIKR
-533 STELEATKRVLKS
+533 STELEATKRVLES

-554 GTYEEWKQDISD
+554 GTYQEWKQDISD

-576 GWYSHLVYRQNM
+576 GWYSNLVYRQNM

-600 MQDDDEYFSYL
+600 MEDDEYFSYL

-616 EDERQTDFC
+616 EDDRQTDFC

-652 SSVIELGIDR
+652 SSVIELGADKI
-662 VKELGLEVFKSRKKE
+662 KELGLEILNSKKKE
-677 LKEIKNEI
+677 LEEIEKEI

-691 PIDIKEREKDI
+691 PTDIKGRKKDI
-702 KAKEKKLIQLKLE
+702 KTKEKKLVQLKLE
-715 IAEFMEGKK
+715 IAELMEGKK

>member
-1 MLEFLKRK
+1 MFEFFKRK
-9 EKATLKKASPE
+9 QAPNIQKASPE
-20 MIMQVTTQ
+20 LTLQVTTQ
-28 LFSEV
+28 LFSEI
-33 YLDEKELTQSDIDTI
+33 YLDEKDLTSDDIDKI
-48 LKDIDVDT
+48 LKDTDVDT

-71 VWSDDE
+71 VWSDNE
-77 KNREIVENI
+77 KNRKIVDEI
-86 QSRFNDVKFNRIFKY
+86 QDRFNDVKFNRIFKY

-111 CFEKVYNPDYSL
+111 CFEKVYNQDYSL
-123 KTLVFIPEKYVL
+123 NSLVFIPEKYVL

-162 IHEWNVAEKTGK
+162 IHEWNVAEKAGK

-207 YGFDPNEDVEEIKK
+207 YGFDPNEDIEDIKK
-221 KGQQLS
+221 KGEQLS

-250 YVMTLSD
+250 YVMTLAD
-257 LNTEVYTKLED
+257 LDTEVYTKLED

-291 GSYSLGQIHQ
+291 GSYSLGQIHK
-301 ESFNEVVEE
+301 ESFDEVIEE
-310 CCSFITDS
+310 CCSFISES

-332 DSKEFYFKLETKKD
+332 DPKEFYFKLETKKD
-346 RDKEIEFETKEN
+346 RDKEIEFETKES
-358 QLNTIKIDNILKLNQ
+358 QLNTVKIDNILKLNQ
-373 VGVGLSTEYI
+373 AGIGLTTEYI
-383 SSALGIDK
+383 SSALGIEQ

-399 SVVEFA
+399 PVVEFA
-405 SKKDKKKILIDNVK
+405 KKDKKKILIDNVK
-419 KIFDKRMA
+419 NTFDKRMA

-432 LAEFVKNIKKSVKKW
+432 LQEFVKNIQKSVKKW
-447 LESDILNENLNLNI
+447 LETDILSENLNI
-461 DIFEEIYIKT
+461 DIDIMEELYIKSL
-471 FLFGYTDSLN
+471 LFGYVDSLN
-481 QRGNKEFQEEL
+481 QRGNKEFQEEI

-506 VKKAPILYEKL
+506 TKKAPILYEKL
-517 DDITLS
+517 DDIIAS
-523 AKDTFFYIKR
+523 AKDTYFYIKR
-533 STELEATKRVLKS
+533 STELEATKRVLES

-554 GTYEEWKQDISD
+554 GTYQEWKQDIAD

-576 GWYSHLVYRQNM
+576 GWYSNLVYRQNM

-600 MQDDDEYFSYL
+600 MEDSDEYFSYL

-616 EDERQTDFC
+616 EDDRQTDFC
-625 RTYSGKVYKKSDPIW
+625 RTYSGKVYKKTDPIW

-652 SSVIELGIDR
+652 SSVIELGADKI
-662 VKELGLEVFKSRKKE
+662 KELGLEVFKSRKKE
-677 LKEIKNEI
+677 LKDIEKEI

-715 IAEFMEGKK
+715 IAEFMKEGKK

>member
-9 EKATLKKASPE
+9 QPSIQKASPE
-20 MIMQVTTQ
+20 MITQVTTQ
-28 LFSEV
+28 LFSEI
-33 YLDEKELTQSDIDTI
+33 YIDEKDLSFDDIDKI
-48 LKDIDVDT
+48 LKDTDVDT

-71 VWSDDE
+71 VWSDNE
-77 KNREIVENI
+77 KNRKIVDEI
-86 QSRFNDVKFNRIFKY
+86 QDRFNDVKFNRIFKY

-123 KTLVFIPEKYVL
+123 KTLVFIPEKYIT
-135 YDTLNKKWVIR
+135 YDTLEKKWLIK

-154 NYEKFLLS
+154 DYKKFLLS

-174 SIFTGIRTCFLDKEM
+174 SIFTGIQTCFLDKEM
-189 FRAQLRGLA
+189 FRRQLRGLA

-207 YGFDPNEDVEEIKK
+207 FGFDPTENVKK
-221 KGQQLS
+221 ITEKAEKMRKL
-227 KIQGG
+227 QGG
-232 KSKIAV
+232 KSVIGV
-238 PMTGARDLKENL
+238 PMVDGKSLKDNI

-301 ESFNEVVEE
+301 ESFDEVVEE
-310 CCSFITDS
+310 CCSFITDCL
-318 MQQLLEFD
+318 QQLLEFD
-326 GLYFGY
+326 GLCFGY
-332 DSKEFYFKLETKKD
+332 NPKEFYFKLETKKN
-346 RDKEIEFETKEN
+346 REKEIELEEKEAKN
-358 QLNTIKIDNILKLNQ
+358 MGLKIDNILKLNQ
-373 VGVGLSTEYI
+373 AGIGLTPEYI
-383 SSALGIDK
+383 SSSLGIDK
-391 KYITEIEK
+391 KYVIEIEK
-399 SVVEFA
+399 TVAEFA
-405 SKKDKKKILIDNVK
+405 KKDKKKLLIESVK
-419 KIFDKRMA
+419 NTFDKRMT

-432 LAEFVKNIKKSVKKW
+432 LQEFVKNIQKSVKKW
-447 LESDILNENLNLNI
+447 LETDILSENLNFDINI
-461 DIFEEIYIKT
+461 MEEMYIKT

-481 QRGNKEFQEEL
+481 QRGNKEFQEEF
-492 DPFSLKFNEAINYF
+492 DPFNMQFNEAINYF
-506 VKKAPILYEKL
+506 TKKAPILYEKL
-517 DDITLS
+517 DDITS
-523 AKDTFFYIKR
+523 SVKDTFFYIKR
-533 STELEATKRVLKS
+533 STELEATKRVLES

-554 GTYEEWKQDISD
+554 GTYQEWKQDISD

-576 GWYSHLVYRQNM
+576 GWYSNLVYRQNM

-600 MQDDDEYFSYL
+600 MEDDEYFSYL

-616 EDERQTDFC
+616 EDDRQTDFC

-652 SSVIELGIDR
+652 SSVIELGADKI
-662 VKELGLEVFKSRKKE
+662 KELGMEILKSKKKE
-677 LKEIKNEI
+677 LEGIEKEI

-691 PIDIKEREKDI
+691 PTDIKGRKKDI
-702 KAKEKKLIQLKLE
+702 KTKEKKLVQLKLE
-715 IAEFMEGKK
+715 IAELMEGKK

>member
-1 MLEFLKRK
+1 MAKNINKNIKR
-9 EKATLKKASPE
+9 AGTIL
-20 MIMQVTTQ
+20 MQEVTKR
-28 LFSEV
+28 LFNDV
-33 YLDEKELTQSDIDTI
+33 YLNEKDLTLYDIDKI
-48 LKDIDVDT
+48 LKDTDVDT

-71 VWSDDE
+71 IWSDNE
-77 KNREIVENI
+77 KNRKLIDEI
-86 QSRFNDVKFNRIFKY
+86 QDRFNNVKFNRIFKY

-123 KTLVFIPEKYVL
+123 NSLVFIPEKYVL

-174 SIFTGIRTCFLDKEM
+174 SIFTGLRKCFLDKEM

-198 KKYGDTIII
+198 QKYGDTIII
-207 YGFDPNEDVEEIKK
+207 FGYDSVEDEEDVRKKAEDIKK
-221 KGQQLS
+221 M
-227 KIQGG
+227 QGG
-232 KSKIAV
+232 KTAIGI
-238 PMTGARDLKENL
+238 PTDNNIPLKDNL

-257 LNTEVYTKLED
+257 LDTEVYTKLED

-301 ESFNEVVEE
+301 ESFDEVVEE
-310 CCSFITDS
+310 CCSFISDS

-326 GLYFGY
+326 GRYFGY

-346 RDKEIEFETKEN
+346 RDKEIELEEKEAKN
-358 QLNTIKIDNILKLNQ
+358 MGLKIDNLIKLNQ
-373 VGVGLSTEYI
+373 IAGISDEYI
-383 SSALGIDK
+383 ASSLGIDK
-391 KYITEIEK
+391 KYLTIKEK
-399 SVVEFA
+399 EVVEF
-405 SKKDKKKILIDNVK
+405 SKDKKKLLIN
-419 KIFDKRMA
+419 KRMTN
-427 DSEIK
+427 SEIK
-432 LAEFVKNIKKSVKKW
+432 LQEFVRNIQKSVKKW
-447 LESDILNENLNLNI
+447 LETDILSENLNI
-461 DIFEEIYIKT
+461 DINIMEEMYIKT

-481 QRGNKEFQEEL
+481 QRGNKEFQEEF
-492 DPFSLKFNEAINYF
+492 DPFNMKFNEAINYF

-517 DDITLS
+517 DDITS
-523 AKDTFFYIKR
+523 SVKDTFFYIKR
-533 STELEATKRVLKS
+533 STELEATKRVLER

-554 GTYEEWKQDISD
+554 GTYQEWKQDISD

-576 GWYSHLVYRQNM
+576 GWYSNLVYRQNM

-600 MQDDDEYFSYL
+600 MEDDEYFSYL

-616 EDERQTDFC
+616 EDDRQTDFC

-652 SSVIELGIDR
+652 SSVIELGADKI
-662 VKELGLEVFKSRKKE
+662 KELGLEILNSKKKE
-677 LKEIKNEI
+677 LEEIEKEI

-691 PIDIKEREKDI
+691 PTDIKGRKKDI
-702 KAKEKKLIQLKLE
+702 KTKEKKLVQLKLE
-715 IAEFMEGKK
+715 IAELMEGKK

>member
-9 EKATLKKASPE
+9 QPSIQKASPE
-20 MIMQVTTQ
+20 MITQVTTQ
-28 LFSEV
+28 LFSEI
-33 YLDEKELTQSDIDTI
+33 YIDEKDLSFGDIDKI
-48 LKDIDVDT
+48 LKDTDVDT

-71 VWSDDE
+71 VWSDNE
-77 KNREIVENI
+77 KNRKIVDEI
-86 QSRFNDVKFNRIFKY
+86 QDRFNDVKFNRIFKY

-123 KTLVFIPEKYVL
+123 KTLVFIPEKYIT
-135 YDTLNKKWVIR
+135 YDTLEKKWLIK

-154 NYEKFLLS
+154 DYKKFLLS

-174 SIFTGIRTCFLDKEM
+174 SIFTGIQTCFLDKEM
-189 FRAQLRGLA
+189 FRRQLRGLA

-207 YGFDPNEDVEEIKK
+207 FGFDPTENVKK
-221 KGQQLS
+221 ITEKAEKMRKL
-227 KIQGG
+227 QGG
-232 KSKIAV
+232 KSVIGV
-238 PMTGARDLKENL
+238 PMVDGKSLKDNI

-301 ESFNEVVEE
+301 ESFDEVVEE
-310 CCSFITDS
+310 CCSFITDCL
-318 MQQLLEFD
+318 QQLLEFD
-326 GLYFGY
+326 GLCFGY
-332 DSKEFYFKLETKKD
+332 NPKEFYFKLETKKN
-346 RDKEIEFETKEN
+346 REKEIELEEKEAKN
-358 QLNTIKIDNILKLNQ
+358 MGLKIDNILKLNQ
-373 VGVGLSTEYI
+373 AGIGLTPEYI
-383 SSALGIDK
+383 SSSLGIDK
-391 KYITEIEK
+391 KYVIEIEK
-399 SVVEFA
+399 TVVEFA
-405 SKKDKKKILIDNVK
+405 KKDKKKLLIESVK
-419 KIFDKRMA
+419 NIFDKRMTG
-427 DSEIK
+427 SEIK
-432 LAEFVKNIKKSVKKW
+432 LQEFVKNIQKSVKKW
-447 LESDILNENLNLNI
+447 LETDILSENLNFDINI
-461 DIFEEIYIKT
+461 MEEMYIKT

-481 QRGNKEFQEEL
+481 QRGNKEFQEEF
-492 DPFSLKFNEAINYF
+492 DPFNMQFSEAINYF
-506 VKKAPILYEKL
+506 TKKAPILYEKL
-517 DDITLS
+517 DDITS
-523 AKDTFFYIKR
+523 SVKDTFFYIKR
-533 STELEATKRVLKS
+533 STELEATKRVLES

-554 GTYEEWKQDISD
+554 GTYQEWKQDISD

-576 GWYSHLVYRQNM
+576 GWYSNLVYRQNM

-600 MQDDDEYFSYL
+600 MEDDEYFSYL

-616 EDERQTDFC
+616 EDDRQTDFC

-652 SSVIELGIDR
+652 SSVIELGADKI
-662 VKELGLEVFKSRKKE
+662 KELGLEILKSKKKE
-677 LKEIKNEI
+677 LEEIEKEI

-691 PIDIKEREKDI
+691 PTDIKGRKKDI
-702 KAKEKKLIQLKLE
+702 KTKEKKLVQLKLE
-715 IAEFMEGKK
+715 IAELMEGKK

>member
-1 MLEFLKRK
+1 MAKNTNKNIKR
-9 EKATLKKASPE
+9 AGTIL
-20 MIMQVTTQ
+20 MQEVTKR
-28 LFSEV
+28 LFNDV
-33 YLDEKELTQSDIDTI
+33 YRDEKDLTINDIDKI

-71 VWSDDE
+71 VWSDNERNRKLIDE
-77 KNREIVENI
+77 I
-86 QSRFNDVKFNRIFKY
+86 QERFNEVKFNRIFKY

-123 KTLVFIPEKYVL
+123 KTLVFIPEKYVI
-135 YDTLNKKWVIR
+135 YDTLNKKWIIK
-146 AGTEEKEI
+146 AGTEEKDI
-154 NYEKFLLS
+154 TYDKFVLA
-162 IHEWNVAEKTGK
+162 IHEWNIAEKTGK
-174 SIFTGIRTCFLDKEM
+174 SIFTGLRKCFLDKEM

-198 KKYGDTIII
+198 QKYGDTIII
-207 YGFDPNEDVEEIKK
+207 FGYDSVEDEEDVRKKAEDIKK
-221 KGQQLS
+221 M
-227 KIQGG
+227 QGG
-232 KSKIAV
+232 KTAIGI
-238 PMTGARDLKENL
+238 PTDNNIPLKDNL

-257 LNTEVYTKLED
+257 LDTEVYTKLED

-301 ESFNEVVEE
+301 ESFDEVVEE
-310 CCSFITDS
+310 CCSFITDIL
-318 MQQLLEFD
+318 QQLLEFD

-332 DSKEFYFKLETKKD
+332 NSKEFYFKLETKKN
-346 RDKEIEFETKEN
+346 REKEIELEEKEAKN
-358 QLNTIKIDNILKLNQ
+358 IGLKIDNLIKLNQ
-373 VGVGLSTEYI
+373 IAGISDEYI
-383 SSALGIDK
+383 ASSLGIDK
-391 KYITEIEK
+391 KYLTIKEK
-399 SVVEFA
+399 EVVEF
-405 SKKDKKKILIDNVK
+405 SKNKKKLLLENVK
-419 KIFDKRMA
+419 NIFDKRMA
-427 DSEIK
+427 NSEIK
-432 LAEFVKNIKKSVKKW
+432 LQEFVKKIQKSVKKW
-447 LESDILNENLNLNI
+447 LETDILSENLNLDINI
-461 DIFEEIYIKT
+461 MEEMYIKT

-481 QRGNKEFQEEL
+481 QRGNKEFQEEF
-492 DPFSLKFNEAINYF
+492 DPFNMQFSEAINYF
-506 VKKAPILYEKL
+506 TKKAPILYEKL
-517 DDITLS
+517 DDITS
-523 AKDTFFYIKR
+523 SVKDTFFYIKR
-533 STELEATKRVLKS
+533 STELEATKRVLES

-554 GTYEEWKQDISD
+554 GTYQEWKQDISD

-576 GWYSHLVYRQNM
+576 GWYSHLVYRQNI

-652 SSVIELGIDR
+652 SSVIELGIDK

-685 GDFAKP
+685 GDFARP
-691 PIDIKEREKDI
+691 PVDPKEREKDI
-702 KAKEKKLIQLKLE
+702 KAKEKKLVQLKLE
-715 IAEFMEGKK
+715 IAELMEGKK